1 MKLCSCPGALYGLA
15 LLAFLCHCATAVER
29 RYYIAAVNINWD
41 YTSAGQQRT
50 GSSYKK
56 VVYREYNEGF
66 TQPKKHPLSSGL
78 LGPTLRGQEGDTI
91 VVTFR
96 NMADHPCSIHPHG
109 IAYGKQSEGSLYFD
123 NTSLLEKEDDVIL
136 PGQEHTYHWE
146 VTSEVTPMAADPPC
160 ITYTYLSHY
169 DIVKDYNTGLIGT
182 MLICKKGTLDSS
194 GKQIS
199 FHQEAVLLFGVFDEN
214 KSWYS
219 TGDPPQAQN
228 VKYTI
233 NGYTNGSI
241 PDLDICAHSKV
252 SWHLLGMSSEPEL
265 FSVHFNGQ
273 VLLHDGHKTSTVGI
287 ISGTATS
294 ASMTGLHPG
303 RWLFSSHISRHLEA
317 GLHGYLNIKT
327 CDEYTAPKRR
337 LTIQQ
342 KQESQEWTYYI
353 AAEEII
359 WDYAPNMPEN
369 MDGDFR
375 IKYLK
380 QGPQRIGKKY
390 KKAVF
395 TLYKDSTFKERAED
409 KQRKKELGILGPV
422 IRAQIRD
429 VIKIVFK
436 NKASRPYS
444 IYPHGLTIDKAA
456 EGASYPEGGNQTHG
470 IQPGET
476 YTYTWS
482 VSEEDVPMDSDPR
495 CLTRMY
501 HSAVDIPR
509 DIASGLVGPLLICK
523 SQSLNKKN
531 VQLKADKEQHAMF
544 TVFDENKSWY
554 QDENINTYCSDP
566 KRVKRDDP
574 EFYKSNVMHTINGYV
589 YESGQELGF
598 CNGEIVTWHVSNVGE
613 QDYIQTATFYGHT
626 FELKKREEDM
636 LSLFP
641 MTGETISMNMVN
653 IGVWLLASLNSHDS
667 TKGMRVKFKDLECF
681 RDYVMEYSNYET
693 EYTVWKPAPIT
704 EIKKEEPK
712 SVNPSMVDEDTD
724 NYADILGLRTFKN
737 LEDEVEQI
745 DLSVLYFDD
754 GLLPTVE
761 SKSSVNLS
769 DKVERIELLPLNLD
783 DALLPTVESKSSV
796 NLADKVERI
805 ELLPLDLDDA
815 LLPTVESKSSVNLA
829 DKVERTELLPLDLD
843 DGLLPTVESKSSVN
857 LSDKVERIE
866 LLPLDLDD
874 ALLLTVESKSSVN
887 LSDKVERIELLPL
900 DLDDAL
906 LPTVESKSSVNLS
919 DKVERIELL
928 PLDLDDALLP
938 TVESKS
944 SVNLADKVERIEL
957 LPLDLDDA
965 LLPTVESKSSVNLSD
980 KVERIELLPLD
991 LDDALLQTVESKS
1004 SVNLSDKVER
1014 IELLP
1019 LDLDDALLPTVE
1031 SKSSVNLADKVERI
1045 ELLPLDLD
1053 DALLPTVESKSSV
1066 NLADKVELIELL
1078 PLDLDDALL
1087 PTVESKSSVNLADK
1101 VERIELLP
1109 LDLDDALLPTVE
1121 SKSSVNLS
1129 DKVERI
1135 ELLPLDLDD
1144 ALLPT
1149 VESKSSVNLSDKV
1162 ERIDLLALTD
1172 SVISHFPVVERK
1184 VRNLPTK
1191 PVNETKSVSTNVT
1204 LDIQI
1209 NANISEDSSSSL
1221 ETESVSGNTTRAPII
1236 ETNISHTM
1244 NETHRFPTNTIITSS
1259 DAPVDESNIT
1269 MADDNAWLNSPESK
1283 PLLSNQTSV
1292 NKTVIKEELNV
1303 KNSSDKVDG
1312 DRDSS
1317 GHVFVYNVPSPDSLS
1332 NISETQV
1339 EEDFVLLDSGHPLEI
1354 STDFMTLVDTVQDI
1368 VEITENTTGIQE
1380 LNSTKGNY
1388 TSEMLSQINS
1398 ETESNLSLNLS
1409 LRNST
1414 AQSNESESSN
1424 ATLLDFSLHPESEI
1438 TENRTSSTNDKMKSH
1453 SQISRNASQL
1463 FPSDSKE
1470 NTSFSLGPFNVS
1482 SMKDG
1487 SESKSEEE
1495 VVIYLK
1501 NNHSEAIL
1509 TSHIDPKNE
1518 HWGYEGKHELVH
1530 MEIPDHMNKYIK
1542 DKSAANSNKP
1552 KSEKEEKKKKVV
1564 HQRVKPRKGHGMKT
1578 KKRKEYKP
1586 QPRSGFSP
1594 RGFGPSVL
1602 TPRGTKP
1609 VSSEEDLMGKAIVI
1623 GVPRRDFDDYELYV
1637 PKQGQETDFDGV
1649 LDLPEEYEYVEYKDP
1664 YSKSADFQNPVL
1676 DTTSQHFLK
1685 MAGDKNTRTYFISV
1699 EEEEWDYAGY
1709 GQRRL
1714 DKTSQNERPTAFKK
1728 VVFRKYLDSTFSIRD
1743 IRGEM
1748 DEHLGILGPVIK
1760 AEVDQ
1765 TVLVFFRNRA
1775 SRPYSLHANGVK
1787 YLKQMEGLSYD
1798 DQSPYWYKQ
1807 DDAVQPNS
1815 TFTYMWTINSKSGP
1829 QNNESDCRTWT
1840 YYSAVNPEKDI
1851 NSGLIGPILVCRKGT
1866 LATKPVDRREF
1877 VLLFMTFDE
1886 NKSWYYEEN
1895 KERIERKNRR
1905 AIMDPK
1911 FQENLKFDAING
1923 IIYSLKGLR
1932 MYTNQLAKWHL
1943 INMGSPKDL
1952 HSVHFHGQT
1961 FINKELKDHRQGVY
1975 PLLPGGFAT
1984 LEMLPS
1990 KPGLWQLESE
2000 VGLSQQR
2007 GMQTLF
2013 LVLDNVCDHPLG
2025 LISGTVKD
2033 EHITASDSR
2042 GQWYPHLARL
2052 HNTGK
2057 YNAWS
2062 TTKTGQHIQVDF
2074 QRPVVIS
2081 KVATQG
2087 ARQYLKHNFVMN
2099 YTISYST
2106 DKKKWI
2112 FYKGDSD
2119 TVRKTF
2125 EGNSEAY
2132 DTKENTFFPPLIGR
2146 YVRLHPSHSYNYPT
2160 VRLEYFGCELDGCS
2174 VPLGMESGLIKDTQI
2189 TASSVA
2195 PSWYSGQW
2203 NPWYARLNMQGTI
2216 NAWQAKNND
2225 IQQWIQVELKDIKK
2239 ITGIITQGAKS
2250 LRKEMFVKAYTLEY
2264 SEDGKRWTKYTD
2276 DEDYEQKFFQGNTD
2290 NNGQV
2295 KNYIYPPIFSR
2306 FIRIIPKLWQKS
2318 ITMRIELLGCDFE

>member
-1 MKLCSCPGALYGLA
+1 MKLCSWPAAPYGLA
-15 LLAFLCHCATAVER
+15 ILAFLCNCATAVER

-41 YTSAGQQRT
+41 YTSAGQQRYEKDHYLLE
-50 GSSYKK
+50 YKLIQ
-56 VVYREYNEGF
+56 F
-66 TQPKKHPLSSGL
+66 DCLPFAWL

-91 VVTFR
+91 IVTFK

-123 NTSLLEKEDDVIL
+123 NTSLYEKEDDIIL
-136 PGQEHTYHWE
+136 PGQEHTYQWE

-160 ITYTYLSHY
+160 ITYTYLSHF

-182 MLICKKGTLDSS
+182 MLICKKGTLDGS
-194 GKQIS
+194 GNQIH

-219 TGDPPQAQN
+219 TGAPPCRP
-228 VKYTI
+228 
-233 NGYTNGSI
+233 
-241 PDLDICAHSKV
+241 PDLDICVHSKV

-273 VLLHDGHKTSTVGI
+273 VLLHDGHKTSSVGI

-294 ASMTGLHPG
+294 ASMNGIHPG
-303 RWLFSSHISRHLEA
+303 RWLISSHISRHLEA

-327 CDEYTAPKRR
+327 CDEYTEPKRR

-353 AAEEII
+353 AAEEMI

-375 IKYLK
+375 SKYLK

-395 TLYKDSTFKERAED
+395 TQYKDGTFKERAED

-456 EGASYPEGGNQTHG
+456 EGASYPAEGNQTHG
-470 IQPGET
+470 IQPGEI

-482 VSEEDVPMDSDPR
+482 VSEEDTPTDSDPR

-501 HSAVDIPR
+501 HSAVDTPR

-554 QDENINTYCSDP
+554 HDENINTYCSDP

-626 FELKKREEDM
+626 FELKNREEDM

-641 MTGETISMNMVN
+641 MTGETITMNMLN
-653 IGVWLLASLNSHDS
+653 IGIWLLASLNSHDS

-681 RDYVMEYSNYET
+681 RDYVMEYDYEP
-693 EYTVWKPAPIT
+693 EKFTVWKPVSISD
-704 EIKKEEPK
+704 IKKEEPK
-712 SVNPSMVDEDTD
+712 
-724 NYADILGLRTFKN
+724 
-737 LEDEVEQI
+737 
-745 DLSVLYFDD
+745 
-754 GLLPTVE
+754 
-761 SKSSVNLS
+761 
-769 DKVERIELLPLNLD
+769 
-783 DALLPTVESKSSV
+783 
-796 NLADKVERI
+796 
-805 ELLPLDLDDA
+805 
-815 LLPTVESKSSVNLA
+815 
-829 DKVERTELLPLDLD
+829 
-843 DGLLPTVESKSSVN
+843 
-857 LSDKVERIE
+857 
-866 LLPLDLDD
+866 
-874 ALLLTVESKSSVN
+874 
-887 LSDKVERIELLPL
+887 
-900 DLDDAL
+900 
-906 LPTVESKSSVNLS
+906 
-919 DKVERIELL
+919 
-928 PLDLDDALLP
+928 
-938 TVESKS
+938 
-944 SVNLADKVERIEL
+944 
-957 LPLDLDDA
+957 
-965 LLPTVESKSSVNLSD
+965 
-980 KVERIELLPLD
+980 
-991 LDDALLQTVESKS
+991 
-1004 SVNLSDKVER
+1004 
-1014 IELLP
+1014 
-1019 LDLDDALLPTVE
+1019 
-1031 SKSSVNLADKVERI
+1031 
-1045 ELLPLDLD
+1045 
-1053 DALLPTVESKSSV
+1053 
-1066 NLADKVELIELL
+1066 
-1078 PLDLDDALL
+1078 
-1087 PTVESKSSVNLADK
+1087 
-1101 VERIELLP
+1101 
-1109 LDLDDALLPTVE
+1109 
-1121 SKSSVNLS
+1121 
-1129 DKVERI
+1129 
-1135 ELLPLDLDD
+1135 
-1144 ALLPT
+1144 
-1149 VESKSSVNLSDKV
+1149 
-1162 ERIDLLALTD
+1162 
-1172 SVISHFPVVERK
+1172 
-1184 VRNLPTK
+1184 
-1191 PVNETKSVSTNVT
+1191 
-1204 LDIQI
+1204 QI
-1209 NANISEDSSSSL
+1209 N
-1221 ETESVSGNTTRAPII
+1221 PI
-1236 ETNISHTM
+1236 M
-1244 NETHRFPTNTIITSS
+1244 
-1259 DAPVDESNIT
+1259 
-1269 MADDNAWLNSPESK
+1269 
-1283 PLLSNQTSV
+1283 
-1292 NKTVIKEELNV
+1292 
-1303 KNSSDKVDG
+1303 
-1312 DRDSS
+1312 
-1317 GHVFVYNVPSPDSLS
+1317 
-1332 NISETQV
+1332 
-1339 EEDFVLLDSGHPLEI
+1339 
-1354 STDFMTLVDTVQDI
+1354 
-1368 VEITENTTGIQE
+1368 
-1380 LNSTKGNY
+1380 
-1388 TSEMLSQINS
+1388 
-1398 ETESNLSLNLS
+1398 
-1409 LRNST
+1409 
-1414 AQSNESESSN
+1414 
-1424 ATLLDFSLHPESEI
+1424 
-1438 TENRTSSTNDKMKSH
+1438 
-1453 SQISRNASQL
+1453 
-1463 FPSDSKE
+1463 
-1470 NTSFSLGPFNVS
+1470 
-1482 SMKDG
+1482 
-1487 SESKSEEE
+1487 
-1495 VVIYLK
+1495 
-1501 NNHSEAIL
+1501 
-1509 TSHIDPKNE
+1509 
-1518 HWGYEGKHELVH
+1518 
-1530 MEIPDHMNKYIK
+1530 
-1542 DKSAANSNKP
+1542 
-1552 KSEKEEKKKKVV
+1552 
-1564 HQRVKPRKGHGMKT
+1564 
-1578 KKRKEYKP
+1578 P
-1586 QPRSGFSP
+1586 QPRSDVSPKGFSP
-1594 RGFGPSVL
+1594 RGFGPSWL
-1602 TPRGTKP
+1602 TPRGSRP
-1609 VSSEEDLMGKAIVI
+1609 ISSEDDLMGKSIVI
-1623 GVPRRDFDDYELYV
+1623 GVPRH
-1637 PKQGQETDFDGV
+1637 FDGIV
-1649 LDLPEEYEYVEYKDP
+1649 DHPEEYEYVEYKDP
-1664 YSKSADFQNPVL
+1664 YSKTADVQSPAL
-1676 DTTSQHFLK
+1676 DVTSQHFLK
-1685 MAGDKNTRTYFISV
+1685 IAGDKNTRTFFISV

-1709 GQRRL
+1709 GQR
-1714 DKTSQNERPTAFKK
+1714 PTAFKK
-1728 VVFRKYLDSTFSIRD
+1728 AVFRKYLDSTFSIRD

-1765 TVLVFFRNRA
+1765 TVMVFFRNLA
-1775 SRPYSLHANGVK
+1775 SRKYSLHANGVK

-1815 TFTYMWTINSKSGP
+1815 TFIYMWTINSKSGP

-1840 YYSAVNPEKDI
+1840 YYSAVNPERDI
-1851 NSGLIGPILVCRKGT
+1851 NSGLIGPLLVCRKGT
-1866 LATKPVDRREF
+1866 LDKKPLDRREF

-1895 KERIERKNRR
+1895 RERIERKNKR
-1905 AIMDPK
+1905 AVMDPNFK
-1911 FQENLKFDAING
+1911 NNLKFDAING

-2025 LISGTVKD
+2025 LISGTVND
-2033 EHITASDSR
+2033 EHISASDSR

-2087 ARQYLKHNFVMN
+2087 AKQLLKHHFVLN

-2106 DKKKWI
+2106 DKKKWT

-2119 TVRKTF
+2119 TTF

-2132 DTKENTFFPPLIGR
+2132 DTKENIFFPPLIGR
-2146 YVRLHPSHSYNYPT
+2146 YVRLYPLHFYSYPT
-2160 VRLEYFGCELDGCS
+2160 VRLEYYGCELDGCS
-2174 VPLGMESGLIKDTQI
+2174 VPLGIESGLIKDAQI

-2195 PSWYSGQW
+2195 SSWYSGQW
-2203 NPWYARLNMQGTI
+2203 HPWYARLNKYGTA

-2225 IQQWIQVELKDIKK
+2225 IQPWIQVELKDIKK

-2250 LRKEMFVKAYTLEY
+2250 LGNEMFVTAYSLEY

-2276 DEDYEQKFFQGNTD
+2276 DEDYEQKTFQGNTD

-2295 KNYIYPPIFSR
+2295 KNYIYPPIFSK
-2306 FIRIIPKLWQKS
+2306 FIRIIPKQWQKS

>member
-1 MKLCSCPGALYGLA
+1 MKLCSRPAAPYGLA
-15 LLAFLCHCATAVER
+15 ILAFLCNCATAVER

-50 GSSYKK
+50 GPSYKK
-56 VVYREYNEGF
+56 LVYREYNEGF
-66 TQPKKHPLSSGL
+66 TQAKTHPLSSGL

-91 VVTFR
+91 IVTFK
-96 NMADHPCSIHPHG
+96 NMADNPCSIHPHG

-123 NTSLLEKEDDVIL
+123 NTSLYEKEDDVIL

-160 ITYTYLSHY
+160 ITYTYLSHF

-182 MLICKKGTLDSS
+182 MLICKKGTLDGS
-194 GKQIS
+194 GNQIN

-219 TGDPPQAQN
+219 TGGPEQAHN

-233 NGYTNGSI
+233 NGYTNGSV
-241 PDLDICAHSKV
+241 PDLDICVHSKV

-273 VLLHDGHKTSTVGI
+273 VLLHDGHKTSSVGI

-294 ASMTGLHPG
+294 ASMNGIHPG
-303 RWLFSSHISRHLEA
+303 RWLISSHISRHLEA

-327 CDEYTAPKRR
+327 CDEYTEPKRR

-353 AAEEII
+353 AAEEMI
-359 WDYAPNMPEN
+359 WDYDMPLRE
-369 MDGDFR
+369 DFR
-375 IKYLK
+375 SKYLK

-395 TLYKDSTFKERAED
+395 TQYKDGAFKERAED

-456 EGASYPEGGNQTHG
+456 EGASYPAEGNQTHG
-470 IQPGET
+470 IQPGEI

-482 VSEEDVPMDSDPR
+482 VSEEDTPTDSDPR

-501 HSAVDIPR
+501 HSAVDTPR

-554 QDENINTYCSDP
+554 HDENINTYCSDP

-626 FELKKREEDM
+626 FELKNREQDL

-641 MTGETISMNMVN
+641 MTGETITMNMLN
-653 IGVWLLASLNSHDS
+653 IGIWLLASLNSHDS

-681 RDYVMEYSNYET
+681 RDYVMEYDYEP
-693 EYTVWKPAPIT
+693 EKFTVWKPVSISD
-704 EIKKEEPK
+704 IKKEEPK
-712 SVNPSMVDEDTD
+712 QINPIMVDEDTEI
-724 NYADILGLRTFKN
+724 YAEEFGLRTFKN
-737 LEDEVEQI
+737 FKDDVELI
-745 DLSVLYFDD
+745 DFSILDIDD
-754 GLLPTVE
+754 GLLPT
-761 SKSSVNLS
+761 
-769 DKVERIELLPLNLD
+769 I
-783 DALLPTVESKSSV
+783 
-796 NLADKVERI
+796 
-805 ELLPLDLDDA
+805 
-815 LLPTVESKSSVNLA
+815 
-829 DKVERTELLPLDLD
+829 
-843 DGLLPTVESKSSVN
+843 
-857 LSDKVERIE
+857 
-866 LLPLDLDD
+866 
-874 ALLLTVESKSSVN
+874 
-887 LSDKVERIELLPL
+887 
-900 DLDDAL
+900 
-906 LPTVESKSSVNLS
+906 
-919 DKVERIELL
+919 
-928 PLDLDDALLP
+928 
-938 TVESKS
+938 
-944 SVNLADKVERIEL
+944 
-957 LPLDLDDA
+957 
-965 LLPTVESKSSVNLSD
+965 
-980 KVERIELLPLD
+980 
-991 LDDALLQTVESKS
+991 
-1004 SVNLSDKVER
+1004 
-1014 IELLP
+1014 
-1019 LDLDDALLPTVE
+1019 
-1031 SKSSVNLADKVERI
+1031 
-1045 ELLPLDLD
+1045 
-1053 DALLPTVESKSSV
+1053 
-1066 NLADKVELIELL
+1066 
-1078 PLDLDDALL
+1078 
-1087 PTVESKSSVNLADK
+1087 
-1101 VERIELLP
+1101 
-1109 LDLDDALLPTVE
+1109 
-1121 SKSSVNLS
+1121 
-1129 DKVERI
+1129 
-1135 ELLPLDLDD
+1135 
-1144 ALLPT
+1144 
-1149 VESKSSVNLSDKV
+1149 
-1162 ERIDLLALTD
+1162 
-1172 SVISHFPVVERK
+1172 
-1184 VRNLPTK
+1184 
-1191 PVNETKSVSTNVT
+1191 ETKSPASSDE
-1204 LDIQI
+1204 LDK
-1209 NANISEDSSSSL
+1209 SH
-1221 ETESVSGNTTRAPII
+1221 NTTFGSFNQIHGLSA
-1236 ETNISHTM
+1236 
-1244 NETHRFPTNTIITSS
+1244 
-1259 DAPVDESNIT
+1259 DE
-1269 MADDNAWLNSPESK
+1269 AGL
-1283 PLLSNQTSV
+1283 
-1292 NKTVIKEELNV
+1292 
-1303 KNSSDKVDG
+1303 DK
-1312 DRDSS
+1312 R
-1317 GHVFVYNVPSPDSLS
+1317 
-1332 NISETQV
+1332 Q
-1339 EEDFVLLDSGHPLEI
+1339 
-1354 STDFMTLVDTVQDI
+1354 
-1368 VEITENTTGIQE
+1368 
-1380 LNSTKGNY
+1380 
-1388 TSEMLSQINS
+1388 
-1398 ETESNLSLNLS
+1398 
-1409 LRNST
+1409 
-1414 AQSNESESSN
+1414 SSN
-1424 ATLLDFSLHPESEI
+1424 KVLN
-1438 TENRTSSTNDKMKSH
+1438 EN
-1453 SQISRNASQL
+1453 
-1463 FPSDSKE
+1463 
-1470 NTSFSLGPFNVS
+1470 
-1482 SMKDG
+1482 
-1487 SESKSEEE
+1487 
-1495 VVIYLK
+1495 
-1501 NNHSEAIL
+1501 
-1509 TSHIDPKNE
+1509 
-1518 HWGYEGKHELVH
+1518 
-1530 MEIPDHMNKYIK
+1530 
-1542 DKSAANSNKP
+1542 
-1552 KSEKEEKKKKVV
+1552 
-1564 HQRVKPRKGHGMKT
+1564 
-1578 KKRKEYKP
+1578 
-1586 QPRSGFSP
+1586 
-1594 RGFGPSVL
+1594 
-1602 TPRGTKP
+1602 
-1609 VSSEEDLMGKAIVI
+1609 
-1623 GVPRRDFDDYELYV
+1623 
-1637 PKQGQETDFDGV
+1637 
-1649 LDLPEEYEYVEYKDP
+1649 
-1664 YSKSADFQNPVL
+1664 
-1676 DTTSQHFLK
+1676 
-1685 MAGDKNTRTYFISV
+1685 KNTRTFFISV

-1709 GQRRL
+1709 GQRP
-1714 DKTSQNERPTAFKK
+1714 TSFKK
-1728 VVFRKYLDSTFSIRD
+1728 AVFRKYLDSTFSIRD

-1765 TVLVFFRNRA
+1765 TVMVFFRNLA
-1775 SRPYSLHANGVK
+1775 SRKYSLHANGVK

-1807 DDAVQPNS
+1807 DDAVQLNS
-1815 TFTYMWTINSKSGP
+1815 TFIYMWTINSKSGP

-1840 YYSAVNPEKDI
+1840 YYSAVNPERDI
-1851 NSGLIGPILVCRKGT
+1851 NSGLIGPLLVCRKGT
-1866 LATKPVDRREF
+1866 LDKKPLDRREF

-1895 KERIERKNRR
+1895 RERIERKNKR
-1905 AIMDPK
+1905 AVMDPNFK
-1911 FQENLKFDAING
+1911 NYLKFDAING

-2033 EHITASDSR
+2033 EHISASDSR

-2087 ARQYLKHNFVMN
+2087 AKQLLKHNFVLN

-2106 DKKKWI
+2106 DKKKWT

-2119 TVRKTF
+2119 TTF

-2132 DTKENTFFPPLIGR
+2132 DTKENIFFPPLIGR
-2146 YVRLHPSHSYNYPT
+2146 YVRLYPLHFYSYPT
-2160 VRLEYFGCELDGCS
+2160 VRLEYYGCELDGCS
-2174 VPLGMESGLIKDTQI
+2174 VPLGIESGLIKDAQI

-2195 PSWYSGQW
+2195 SSWYSGQW
-2203 NPWYARLNMQGTI
+2203 HPWYARLNKYGTT

-2225 IQQWIQVELKDIKK
+2225 MQPWIQVELKDIKK

-2250 LRKEMFVKAYTLEY
+2250 LGNEMFVTAYSLEY

-2276 DEDYEQKFFQGNTD
+2276 DEDYEQKTFQGNTD

-2295 KNYIYPPIFSR
+2295 KNYIYPPIFSK
-2306 FIRIIPKLWQKS
+2306 FIRIIPKQWQKS

>member
-1 MKLCSCPGALYGLA
+1 MKLCSWPGAAYGLA
-15 LLAFLCHCATAVER
+15 LLAFLCNCARAVER
-29 RYYIAAVNINWD
+29 HYFIAAVNINWD

-50 GSSYKK
+50 GPSYKK

-66 TQPKKHPLSSGL
+66 TQAKTHPWSSGL

-91 VVTFR
+91 IVTFR
-96 NMADHPCSIHPHG
+96 NMADLPCSIHPHG

-123 NTSLLEKEDDVIL
+123 NTSLYEKEDDVIL
-136 PGQEHTYHWE
+136 PGQEHTYQWE
-146 VTSEVTPMAADPPC
+146 VTPEVTPTAADPPC
-160 ITYTYLSHY
+160 ITYTYLSHF
-169 DIVKDYNTGLIGT
+169 DIVKDYNTGLIGP
-182 MLICKKGTLDSS
+182 MLICKKGTLDES
-194 GKQIS
+194 GKQIN

-219 TGDPPQAQN
+219 TGGPEQAHN

-233 NGYTNGSI
+233 NGYTNGSV

-265 FSVHFNGQ
+265 YSVHFNGQ
-273 VLLHDGHKTSTVGI
+273 VLLHDGHKTSSVGI
-287 ISGTATS
+287 ISGTGTS
-294 ASMTGLHPG
+294 ASMTGIHTG
-303 RWLFSSHISRHLEA
+303 RWLISSHISRHLEA

-327 CDEYTAPKRR
+327 CDEHVSPKRR

-375 IKYLK
+375 SKYLK

-395 TLYKDSTFKERAED
+395 TQYKDGTFKERAED

-456 EGASYPEGGNQTHG
+456 EGASYPAGGNQTHG
-470 IQPGET
+470 IQPGEI

-482 VSEEDVPMDSDPR
+482 VSEEDTPTDSDPR
-495 CLTRMY
+495 CLSRMY
-501 HSAVDIPR
+501 HSAVDTPR

-554 QDENINTYCSDP
+554 HDENINTYCSDP
-566 KRVKRDDP
+566 KRVKREDP

-598 CNGEIVTWHVSNVGE
+598 CNGEIVTWHVSSVGE

-626 FELKKREEDM
+626 FELKNREEDM

-641 MTGETISMNMVN
+641 MTGETITMNMLN
-653 IGVWLLASLNSHDS
+653 IGIWLLASLNSHDS

-681 RDYVMEYSNYET
+681 RDYVMEYDYEP
-693 EYTVWKPAPIT
+693 EIFTVWKPPSISA
-704 EIKKEEPK
+704 IKKEEPEQIK
-712 SVNPSMVDEDTD
+712 PIVIDEDTE
-724 NYADILGLRTFKN
+724 NYAEEFGLRTFKN
-737 LEDEVEQI
+737 LKDDVELI
-745 DLSVLYFDD
+745 DLSILDFDD
-754 GLLPTVE
+754 LLPTNE
-761 SKSSVNLS
+761 TKSPASNDELDKAHNTTFRSINQINGLS
-769 DKVERIELLPLNLD
+769 AEG
-783 DALLPTVESKSSV
+783 A
-796 NLADKVERI
+796 
-805 ELLPLDLDDA
+805 DLDKRQSSNKNESTEDI
-815 LLPTVESKSSVNLA
+815 LLNMTNILDSKQEAMSNN
-829 DKVERTELLPLDLD
+829 D
-843 DGLLPTVESKSSVN
+843 
-857 LSDKVERIE
+857 
-866 LLPLDLDD
+866 
-874 ALLLTVESKSSVN
+874 
-887 LSDKVERIELLPL
+887 
-900 DLDDAL
+900 
-906 LPTVESKSSVNLS
+906 
-919 DKVERIELL
+919 
-928 PLDLDDALLP
+928 
-938 TVESKS
+938 
-944 SVNLADKVERIEL
+944 
-957 LPLDLDDA
+957 
-965 LLPTVESKSSVNLSD
+965 
-980 KVERIELLPLD
+980 
-991 LDDALLQTVESKS
+991 
-1004 SVNLSDKVER
+1004 
-1014 IELLP
+1014 
-1019 LDLDDALLPTVE
+1019 
-1031 SKSSVNLADKVERI
+1031 
-1045 ELLPLDLD
+1045 
-1053 DALLPTVESKSSV
+1053 
-1066 NLADKVELIELL
+1066 
-1078 PLDLDDALL
+1078 
-1087 PTVESKSSVNLADK
+1087 
-1101 VERIELLP
+1101 
-1109 LDLDDALLPTVE
+1109 
-1121 SKSSVNLS
+1121 
-1129 DKVERI
+1129 
-1135 ELLPLDLDD
+1135 
-1144 ALLPT
+1144 
-1149 VESKSSVNLSDKV
+1149 
-1162 ERIDLLALTD
+1162 TD
-1172 SVISHFPVVERK
+1172 SVISNFTVERI
-1184 VRNLPTK
+1184 VHSVPTK
-1191 PVNETKSVSTNVT
+1191 PVNEMESGSTNVT
-1204 LDIQI
+1204 LDIEI
-1209 NANISEDSSSSL
+1209 ITNMVENVSSSL
-1221 ETESVSGNTTRAPII
+1221 EAEGISAYSTHAENVSSSLEAETISAYTTQVENVSSSLEEGSISAYTTQVENVSSSLEEGSISAYITHVENVSSSLEEGSISAYTTHVENVSSSLEEGSISAYTTLVENVSPSLEADSISVNATHSPII
-1236 ETNISHTM
+1236 ESNITHTM
-1244 NETHRFPTNTIITSS
+1244 NETHIFPTNTSINSS
-1259 DAPVDESNIT
+1259 DAPVGERNI
-1269 MADDNAWLNSPESK
+1269 MIEDDNPFLNSSEPNF
-1283 PLLSNQTSV
+1283 LLSNQTFV
-1292 NKTVIKEELNV
+1292 NKTVTQEEANT
-1303 KNSSDKVDG
+1303 KNNTDLVDG

-1317 GHVFVYNVPSPDSLS
+1317 GHVFIYHVPSPDSLS
-1332 NISETQV
+1332 NSSDTQTD
-1339 EEDFVLLDSGHPLEI
+1339 EDFVLLDRGHPLDV
-1354 STDFMTLVDTVQDI
+1354 STDINTLVGYNVSPMDTP
-1368 VEITENTTGIQE
+1368 EETGELTENTTSIQE
-1380 LNSTKGNY
+1380 LNSTKMNY
-1388 TSEMLSQINS
+1388 TSEIFSQINS
-1398 ETESNLSLNLS
+1398 ETEAIFNLSLSLS
-1409 LRNST
+1409 TL
-1414 AQSNESESSN
+1414 QSNKSESSN
-1424 ATLLDFSLHPESEI
+1424 AALSDFSLNFESEI
-1438 TENRTSSTNDKMKSH
+1438 IENRTSPTNVTMKSH
-1453 SQISRNASQL
+1453 GDILRNASEL
-1463 FPSDSKE
+1463 FSSESTE
-1470 NTSFSLGPFNVS
+1470 NMSSLGSFNVT
-1482 SMKDG
+1482 SMKNS
-1487 SESKSEEE
+1487 SESEEE
-1495 VVIYLK
+1495 IVIYLK
-1501 NNHSEAIL
+1501 NNHSEAIF
-1509 TSHIDPKNE
+1509 TSHLDSKEE

-1530 MEIPDHMNKYIK
+1530 KEMPDHINKYIS

-1552 KSEKEEKKKKVV
+1552 QTEKKKKVV
-1564 HQRVKPRKGHGMKT
+1564 HQRIKPRKGYGMKT

-1586 QPRSGFSP
+1586 QPRSDVSPKGFHP
-1594 RGFGPSVL
+1594 RGFGPSGL
-1602 TPRGTKP
+1602 TPRGSRP
-1609 VSSEEDLMGKAIVI
+1609 ISSEDELLEKSIVI
-1623 GVPRRDFDDYELYV
+1623 GVPRRDFNDYELYV
-1637 PKQGQETDFDGV
+1637 PKHEQSEDFDAV
-1649 LDLPEEYEYVEYKDP
+1649 INHPEEYEYVEYKDP
-1664 YSKSADFQNPVL
+1664 YSRTTDVQNPVL
-1676 DTTSQHFLK
+1676 DATSQHFLK
-1685 MAGDKNTRTYFISV
+1685 IAGDKDTRTFFISV

-1714 DKTSQNERPTAFKK
+1714 DKSSQNERPTSFKK
-1728 VVFRKYLDSTFSIRD
+1728 AVFRKYLDSAFSIRD

-1765 TVLVFFRNRA
+1765 TVMVFFRNLA

-1787 YLKQMEGLSYD
+1787 YLKQMEGLSYE

-1815 TFTYMWTINSKSGP
+1815 TFIYMWTINSKSGP

-1840 YYSAVNPEKDI
+1840 YYSAVNPERDI
-1851 NSGLIGPILVCRKGT
+1851 NSGLIGPLLACRKGT
-1866 LATKPVDRREF
+1866 LDKKPLDRREF
-1877 VLLFMTFDE
+1877 VLLFMIFDE
-1886 NKSWYYEEN
+1886 NKSWYYNEN
-1895 KERIERKNRR
+1895 RERIEKKNKRTV
-1905 AIMDPK
+1905 MDPNFK
-1911 FQENLKFDAING
+1911 NNLKFDSING

-1961 FINKELKDHRQGVY
+1961 FINKELKDHRQGIY

-2033 EHITASDSR
+2033 QHISASDSR

-2081 KVATQG
+2081 KIATQG
-2087 ARQYLKHNFVMN
+2087 AKQFLKHNFVLN

-2106 DKKKWI
+2106 DKKKWT

-2132 DTKENTFFPPLIGR
+2132 DMKENIFFPPLIGR
-2146 YVRLHPSHSYNYPT
+2146 YVRLYPLHSYNYPT
-2160 VRLEYFGCELDGCS
+2160 VRLEYYGCELDGCS
-2174 VPLGMESGLIKDTQI
+2174 VPLGMESGLIKDAQI

-2195 PSWYSGQW
+2195 SSWYSGQW
-2203 NPWYARLNMQGTI
+2203 HPWYARLNKYGTV

-2225 IQQWIQVELKDIKK
+2225 LQPWIQVELKDIKK

-2250 LRKEMFVKAYTLEY
+2250 LGNEMFVTSYSLEY
-2264 SEDGKRWTKYTD
+2264 SEDGTRWTKYTD
-2276 DEDYEQKFFQGNTD
+2276 DDDYEQKTFQGNAD

-2295 KNYIYPPIFSR
+2295 KNYIYPPIFSK
-2306 FIRIIPKLWQKS
+2306 FIRIIPKQWQKS

>member
-1 MKLCSCPGALYGLA
+1 MKLHSRPGALYGLA

-50 GSSYKK
+50 GPSYKK

-66 TQPKKHPLSSGL
+66 TQPKTHPLSSGL

-91 VVTFR
+91 IVTFK

-136 PGQEHTYHWE
+136 PGKEHTYHWE

-194 GKQIS
+194 GNQIHL
-199 FHQEAVLLFGVFDEN
+199 HQEPVLLFGVFDEN

-219 TGDPPQAQN
+219 TGDPPLAQN

-233 NGYTNGSI
+233 NGYTNGSV

-294 ASMTGLHPG
+294 ASMTGIHPG

-317 GLHGYLNIKT
+317 GLHGYLNIRT

-337 LTIQQ
+337 LTIQE

-353 AAEEII
+353 AAEEVI
-359 WDYAPNMPEN
+359 WDYAPNMAEN
-369 MDGDFR
+369 MDVDFR
-375 IKYLK
+375 KKYLK
-380 QGPQRIGKKY
+380 QGPQRIGKSY

-395 TLYKDSTFKERAED
+395 TQYKDNTFKERAED

-456 EGASYPEGGNQTHG
+456 EGANYPEGGNQTHG

-482 VSEEDVPMDSDPR
+482 VSEKDVPMDSDPR

-554 QDENINTYCSDP
+554 HDENINTYCSDP

-598 CNGEIVTWHVSNVGE
+598 CDGEIVTWHVSNVGE

-626 FELKKREEDM
+626 FELKNREEDM

-653 IGVWLLASLNSHDS
+653 IGIWLLASLNSHDS
-667 TKGMRVKFKDLECF
+667 TKGMRMKFKDLECF
-681 RDYVMEYSNYET
+681 RDYVMEYNYES
-693 EYTVWKPAPIT
+693 EYTVWKPVSIT
-704 EIKKEEPK
+704 EIKKEPPK
-712 SVNPSMVDEDTD
+712 LVNPSVVDEDTD

-737 LEDEVEQI
+737 VVDEVEQI
-745 DLSVLYFDD
+745 DLSVLDHDDGLSPTVEAKSLVNLTDEVEQIDLSVLDHDDGLSPTVEAKSLVNLTDEVEQIDLSVLDHDD

-761 SKSSVNLS
+761 AKSPAPSNKFDKSHNVTLGTFSQTKTHGLS
-769 DKVERIELLPLNLD
+769 AEVAGLDKIQSSYKVLN
-783 DALLPTVESKSSV
+783 ES
-796 NLADKVERI
+796 
-805 ELLPLDLDDA
+805 
-815 LLPTVESKSSVNLA
+815 
-829 DKVERTELLPLDLD
+829 TE
-843 DGLLPTVESKSSVN
+843 E
-857 LSDKVERIE
+857 
-866 LLPLDLDD
+866 
-874 ALLLTVESKSSVN
+874 
-887 LSDKVERIELLPL
+887 
-900 DLDDAL
+900 
-906 LPTVESKSSVNLS
+906 
-919 DKVERIELL
+919 
-928 PLDLDDALLP
+928 
-938 TVESKS
+938 
-944 SVNLADKVERIEL
+944 
-957 LPLDLDDA
+957 
-965 LLPTVESKSSVNLSD
+965 
-980 KVERIELLPLD
+980 
-991 LDDALLQTVESKS
+991 
-1004 SVNLSDKVER
+1004 
-1014 IELLP
+1014 
-1019 LDLDDALLPTVE
+1019 
-1031 SKSSVNLADKVERI
+1031 
-1045 ELLPLDLD
+1045 
-1053 DALLPTVESKSSV
+1053 
-1066 NLADKVELIELL
+1066 
-1078 PLDLDDALL
+1078 
-1087 PTVESKSSVNLADK
+1087 
-1101 VERIELLP
+1101 
-1109 LDLDDALLPTVE
+1109 
-1121 SKSSVNLS
+1121 
-1129 DKVERI
+1129 
-1135 ELLPLDLDD
+1135 
-1144 ALLPT
+1144 
-1149 VESKSSVNLSDKV
+1149 
-1162 ERIDLLALTD
+1162 DLLDIVSIFDSNSEDMSNNETD
-1172 SVISHFPVVERK
+1172 IISHFPVVERK
-1184 VRNLPTK
+1184 VRGLPTK
-1191 PVNETKSVSTNVT
+1191 PVNKIESVSTNVT

-1209 NANISEDSSSSL
+1209 NGNIAEDNSSSI
-1221 ETESVSGNTTRAPII
+1221 ETEHVSANTTHAPII
-1236 ETNISHTM
+1236 ETNITHTM
-1244 NETHRFPTNTIITSS
+1244 NETQSFPTNTSITSS
-1259 DAPVDESNIT
+1259 DAPDGERNIT
-1269 MADDNAWLNSPESK
+1269 MEDNKASLNSSESK
-1283 PLLSNQTSV
+1283 PLQSNQTLV
-1292 NKTVIKEELNV
+1292 NKTVIKDDV
-1303 KNSSDKVDG
+1303 KNCTDIVDG

-1317 GHVFVYNVPSPDSLS
+1317 DHVFIYNVPSPDSLS

-1354 STDFMTLVDTVQDI
+1354 PTDFTTLVEYDVSLLDTVQDI
-1368 VEITENTTGIQE
+1368 DELTENTTGIEE

-1398 ETESNLSLNLS
+1398 ETESILSLNL
-1409 LRNST
+1409 
-1414 AQSNESESSN
+1414 
-1424 ATLLDFSLHPESEI
+1424 
-1438 TENRTSSTNDKMKSH
+1438 
-1453 SQISRNASQL
+1453 
-1463 FPSDSKE
+1463 
-1470 NTSFSLGPFNVS
+1470 SLGPFNVS
-1482 SMKDG
+1482 LMKNG

-1509 TSHIDPKNE
+1509 TSHIDLKEE

-1530 MEIPDHMNKYIK
+1530 MEIPDHMNKYII

-1552 KSEKEEKKKKVV
+1552 KSEKKEKKKKVV
-1564 HQRVKPRKGHGMKT
+1564 HQRVKPRKGHSMKT

-1586 QPRSGFSP
+1586 QPRSAFSP

-1602 TPRGTKP
+1602 NPRGTKP
-1609 VSSEEDLMGKAIVI
+1609 VSSEKDLMEKAIVI

-1637 PKQGQETDFDGV
+1637 PKQGQETDFDSM
-1649 LDLPEEYEYVEYKDP
+1649 LDVPEEYEYVEYKDP
-1664 YSKSADFQNPVL
+1664 YSKSADVQSPVL

-1685 MAGDKNTRTYFISV
+1685 MAGDKDTRTYFISV

-1787 YLKQMEGLSYD
+1787 YLKQMEGLSYE

-1807 DDAVQPNS
+1807 DDAIQPNS
-1815 TFTYMWTINSKSGP
+1815 TFIYMWTINSKSGP

-1851 NSGLIGPILVCRKGT
+1851 NSGLIGPLLVCRKGT
-1866 LATKPVDRREF
+1866 LAKNPVDRREF

-1911 FQENLKFDAING
+1911 FHDNLKFDAING

-1932 MYTNQLAKWHL
+1932 MYTSQLAKWHL

-2013 LVLDNVCDHPLG
+2013 LVLDKVCDHPLG
-2025 LISGTVKD
+2025 LMSGTVLD

-2062 TTKTGQHIQVDF
+2062 TAKTGQYIQVDF

-2087 ARQYLKHNFVMN
+2087 ARQYLKHNFVLN

-2125 EGNSEAY
+2125 EGNNEAY
-2132 DTKENTFFPPLIGR
+2132 DTKHNIFFPPLIGR

-2174 VPLGMESGLIKDTQI
+2174 VPLGMENGLIKDTQI

-2195 PSWYSGQW
+2195 SSWYTGQW
-2203 NPWYARLNMQGTI
+2203 HPWYARLNMQGTT
-2216 NAWQAKNND
+2216 NAWKAKDND
-2225 IQQWIQVELKDIKK
+2225 IQPWIQVELKEIKK

-2250 LRKEMFVKAYTLEY
+2250 LGSEMFVKAYTLEY

-2276 DEDYEQKFFQGNTD
+2276 DEDYEQKTFQGNTD

-2306 FIRIIPKLWQKS
+2306 FIRIIPKRWQKS

>member
-1 MKLCSCPGALYGLA
+1 MKLCFWPGAPYGLA
-15 LLAFLCHCATAVER
+15 ILAFLCNCATAVER

-41 YTSAGQQRT
+41 YTAGQQRT
-50 GSSYKK
+50 GPSYKK

-66 TQPKKHPLSSGL
+66 TQAKTHPLSSGL

-91 VVTFR
+91 IVTFK

-123 NTSLLEKEDDVIL
+123 NTSLYEKEDDVIL
-136 PGQEHTYHWE
+136 PGKEHTYQWE
-146 VTSEVTPMAADPPC
+146 VTSEVAPMDADPPC
-160 ITYTYLSHY
+160 ITYTYFSHF

-182 MLICKKGTLDSS
+182 MLICKKGTLDGS
-194 GKQIS
+194 GNQLH

-219 TGDPPQAQN
+219 TGGPEQAHN

-273 VLLHDGHKTSTVGI
+273 ALLHDGHKTSSIGI

-294 ASMTGLHPG
+294 ASMNGIHPG
-303 RWLFSSHISRHLEA
+303 RWLISSHISRHLEA

-342 KQESQEWTYYI
+342 KQESQVWTYYI
-353 AAEEII
+353 AAEEVT
-359 WDYAPNMPEN
+359 WDYAPNMKDN

-375 IKYLK
+375 SKYLK

-395 TLYKDSTFKERAED
+395 TQYKDGTFKERAED

-456 EGASYPEGGNQTHG
+456 EGASYPAEGNQTHG
-470 IQPGET
+470 IQPGQN

-482 VSEEDVPMDSDPR
+482 VSEEDTPTDSDPR

-501 HSAVDIPR
+501 HSAVDTPR

-554 QDENINTYCSDP
+554 HDENINTYCSDP

-598 CNGEIVTWHVSNVGE
+598 CNGEIVTWHVSSVGE

-626 FELKKREEDM
+626 FELKNREEDM

-641 MTGETISMNMVN
+641 MTGETITMNMLN
-653 IGVWLLASLNSHDS
+653 IGIWLLASLNSHDS

-681 RDYVMEYSNYET
+681 RDYVMEYDYEQ
-693 EYTVWKPAPIT
+693 EKFTVWKPAPLSD
-704 EIKKEEPK
+704 IKKEEPK
-712 SVNPSMVDEDTD
+712 QIIPIVVDEDTD
-724 NYADILGLRTFKN
+724 NYAEEFGLRAFKN
-737 LEDEVEQI
+737 VKNDAEFL
-745 DLSVLYFDD
+745 DLSMIDFDD
-754 GLLPTVE
+754 GLLPTTETKSPAPSDELDKSHNATFASFNQIHGLSTEEAGLDKRQSSNKVLNE
-761 SKSSVNLS
+761 STKEPLLNMTSIS
-769 DKVERIELLPLNLD
+769 D
-783 DALLPTVESKSSV
+783 SKPEVMS
-796 NLADKVERI
+796 NND
-805 ELLPLDLDDA
+805 
-815 LLPTVESKSSVNLA
+815 
-829 DKVERTELLPLDLD
+829 
-843 DGLLPTVESKSSVN
+843 
-857 LSDKVERIE
+857 
-866 LLPLDLDD
+866 
-874 ALLLTVESKSSVN
+874 
-887 LSDKVERIELLPL
+887 
-900 DLDDAL
+900 
-906 LPTVESKSSVNLS
+906 
-919 DKVERIELL
+919 
-928 PLDLDDALLP
+928 
-938 TVESKS
+938 
-944 SVNLADKVERIEL
+944 
-957 LPLDLDDA
+957 
-965 LLPTVESKSSVNLSD
+965 
-980 KVERIELLPLD
+980 
-991 LDDALLQTVESKS
+991 
-1004 SVNLSDKVER
+1004 
-1014 IELLP
+1014 
-1019 LDLDDALLPTVE
+1019 
-1031 SKSSVNLADKVERI
+1031 
-1045 ELLPLDLD
+1045 
-1053 DALLPTVESKSSV
+1053 
-1066 NLADKVELIELL
+1066 
-1078 PLDLDDALL
+1078 
-1087 PTVESKSSVNLADK
+1087 
-1101 VERIELLP
+1101 
-1109 LDLDDALLPTVE
+1109 
-1121 SKSSVNLS
+1121 
-1129 DKVERI
+1129 
-1135 ELLPLDLDD
+1135 
-1144 ALLPT
+1144 
-1149 VESKSSVNLSDKV
+1149 
-1162 ERIDLLALTD
+1162 TD
-1172 SVISHFPVVERK
+1172 SVISNPPVVERK
-1184 VRNLPTK
+1184 VCSASTK
-1191 PVNETKSVSTNVT
+1191 PVNETESVSTNVT
-1204 LDIQI
+1204 LDTEI
-1209 NANISEDSSSSL
+1209 NTNIVENSSSSL
-1221 ETESVSGNTTRAPII
+1221 ETDSFSAYTTLVENASSSLETDSFSAYTTLVENASSSLETDIFSAYTTLVENVSSSLEGESVPGYTTQEENVSSSFDRDNVPDFTTHVENVSSSFERDNVPYFTTHVENVSSSFERDRVSVNTSHSPVV
-1236 ETNISHTM
+1236 ETNITHTM
-1244 NETHRFPTNTIITSS
+1244 NETHISPTNTSITSS
-1259 DAPVDESNIT
+1259 DAPVGDRNIT
-1269 MADDNAWLNSPESK
+1269 MEGDSPSLNSSESN
-1283 PLLSNQTSV
+1283 LLISNQTLV
-1292 NKTVIKEELNV
+1292 NKTVIQKEANT
-1303 KNSSDKVDG
+1303 KNNSNLAHG
-1312 DRDSS
+1312 DHDSS
-1317 GHVFVYNVPSPDSLS
+1317 GHVFIYHVPSPDSLS
-1332 NISETQV
+1332 NSSETQT
-1339 EEDFVLLDSGHPLEI
+1339 EEDFVLLNGGLTSEVLTDYKTVVEYNVSPMDTPEEI
-1354 STDFMTLVDTVQDI
+1354 GELN
-1368 VEITENTTGIQE
+1368 ENTTRIQE
-1380 LNSTKGNY
+1380 LNSTKVNY
-1388 TSEMLSQINS
+1388 TSEMFSQINS
-1398 ETESNLSLNLS
+1398 ETENIFNLSLS
-1409 LRNST
+1409 SPLRNGT
-1414 AQSNESESSN
+1414 LQSNESDSSN
-1424 ATLLDFSLHPESEI
+1424 ATLSDSSLDLESEI
-1438 TENRTSSTNDKMKSH
+1438 TENGTSSTNATMKSH
-1453 SQISRNASQL
+1453 SEILRNASEL
-1463 FPSDSKE
+1463 FSSDSTK
-1470 NTSFSLGPFNVS
+1470 NMSFSLGPFNVS
-1482 SMKDG
+1482 ITKNG
-1487 SESKSEEE
+1487 SESESEEE

-1509 TSHIDPKNE
+1509 TSHLYPKEE
-1518 HWGYEGKHELVH
+1518 HWGYEGNHELVH
-1530 MEIPDHMNKYIK
+1530 IEIPDHMNKYIS
-1542 DKSAANSNKP
+1542 DNSAANKP
-1552 KSEKEEKKKKVV
+1552 KTEKKKKVV
-1564 HQRVKPRKGHGMKT
+1564 HQRVKPKKGYGMKT

-1586 QPRSGFSP
+1586 QPPSDVSPKGFSP
-1594 RGFGPSVL
+1594 RGFGPSGL
-1602 TPRGTKP
+1602 TPRGSRP
-1609 VSSEEDLMGKAIVI
+1609 ISSEEDLMEKSIVI
-1623 GVPRRDFDDYELYV
+1623 GVPRRDFNDYEIYV
-1637 PKQGQETDFDGV
+1637 PKHEQTED
-1649 LDLPEEYEYVEYKDP
+1649 LDAMVDTPEEYEYIEYKDP
-1664 YSKSADFQNPVL
+1664 YSKTADIQSPAL
-1676 DTTSQHFLK
+1676 DVTSQHFLK
-1685 MAGDKNTRTYFISV
+1685 IAGDKNTRTFFITV

-1709 GQRRL
+1709 GQRRP
-1714 DKTSQNERPTAFKK
+1714 DKSSQKERPTSFKK
-1728 VVFRKYLDSTFSIRD
+1728 AVFRKYLDSTFSIRD

-1765 TVLVFFRNRA
+1765 TVMVFFRNLA

-1787 YLKQMEGLSYD
+1787 YLKQMEGLSYED
-1798 DQSPYWYKQ
+1798 ESPYWYKQ

-1815 TFTYMWTINSKSGP
+1815 TFIYMWTINSKSGP

-1840 YYSAVNPEKDI
+1840 YYSAVNPERDI
-1851 NSGLIGPILVCRKGT
+1851 NSGLIGPLLVCRKGT
-1866 LATKPVDRREF
+1866 LDEKPLGRREF

-1895 KERIERKNRR
+1895 RERIERKNKR
-1905 AIMDPK
+1905 AVMDPNFTNK
-1911 FQENLKFDAING
+1911 LKFDAING

-2013 LVLDNVCDHPLG
+2013 LVLDKVCDHPLG
-2025 LISGTVKD
+2025 FISGTVKD
-2033 EHITASDSR
+2033 EHITASDYR

-2062 TTKTGQHIQVDF
+2062 TTKTGQYIQVDF

-2087 ARQYLKHNFVMN
+2087 AKQLLAHNFVLN

-2106 DKKKWI
+2106 DKKKWT

-2119 TVRKTF
+2119 TIRKTF

-2132 DTKENTFFPPLIGR
+2132 DTKENIFFPPLIGR
-2146 YVRLHPSHSYNYPT
+2146 YVRLYPLQSYNYPT
-2160 VRLEYFGCELDGCS
+2160 VRLEYYGCELDGCS
-2174 VPLGMESGLIKDTQI
+2174 VPLGMESGVITDAQI

-2195 PSWYSGQW
+2195 THWYSGQW
-2203 NPWYARLNMQGTI
+2203 HPWYARLNKYGTV
-2216 NAWQAKNND
+2216 NAWRAKNND
-2225 IQQWIQVELKDIKK
+2225 IQPWIQVELKDIKK

-2250 LRKEMFVKAYTLEY
+2250 YGNEMFVTTYSLEY
-2264 SEDGKRWTKYTD
+2264 SEDGMRWTKYTD
-2276 DEDYEQKFFQGNTD
+2276 DEDYEQKTFQGNTD
-2290 NNGQV
+2290 NNGKV
-2295 KNYIYPPIFSR
+2295 KNYIYPPIFSK
-2306 FIRIIPKLWQKS
+2306 FIRIIPKQWQKS

>member
-1 MKLCSCPGALYGLA
+1 MKLHSWPGALCGLA

-50 GSSYKK
+50 GPSYKK

-66 TQPKKHPLSSGL
+66 TQPKTHPLSSGL

-91 VVTFR
+91 IVTFK

-109 IAYGKQSEGSLYFD
+109 IAYEKQSEGSSYFD
-123 NTSLLEKEDDVIL
+123 NTSLLEKMDDIIL
-136 PGQEHTYHWE
+136 PGQEHTYYWE
-146 VTSEVTPMAADPPC
+146 VTSEVTPTAADPPC
-160 ITYTYLSHY
+160 LTYTYLSHY

-194 GKQIS
+194 GNQIH
-199 FHQEAVLLFGVFDEN
+199 FHQEAVLLFGVFDES

-219 TGDPPQAQN
+219 TGDPQRTQD

-233 NGYTNGSI
+233 NGYTNGSV

-273 VLLHDGHKTSTVGI
+273 VLLHDGHKTSAVGI
-287 ISGTATS
+287 ISGTGTS
-294 ASMTGLHPG
+294 ASMTGIHPG
-303 RWLFSSHISRHLEA
+303 HWLFSSHISRHLEA
-317 GLHGYLNIKT
+317 GLHGYLNIRT

-359 WDYAPNMPEN
+359 WDYAPNMPDN
-369 MDGDFR
+369 IDGDFR

-395 TLYKDSTFKERAED
+395 TQYKDSTFKERAED

-523 SQSLNKKN
+523 SQSLTKKN
-531 VQLKADKEQHAMF
+531 IQLKADKEQHAMF

-554 QDENINTYCSDP
+554 HDENINTYCSDP

-598 CNGEIVTWHVSNVGE
+598 CHGEIVTWHVSNVGD

-626 FELKKREEDM
+626 FELKNREEDI

-653 IGVWLLASLNSHDS
+653 IGIWLLASLNSHDS

-681 RDYVMEYSNYET
+681 RDYVMEYDYES
-693 EYTVWKPAPIT
+693 EKFTVWKPVPIT
-704 EIKKEEPK
+704 DIKKEAPK
-712 SVNPSMVDEDTD
+712 PVNPGMVDEDTE
-724 NYADILGLRTFKN
+724 NYADFLGLRTFKN
-737 LEDEVEQI
+737 LADEVEQI
-745 DLSVLYFDD
+745 DFSMLDQDD
-754 GLLPTVE
+754 GLSPTVEAQSPANLADEVEQIGLSMSDHDDDLLPTVE
-761 SKSSVNLS
+761 AKSPALRNELDKSHNVTLGTFNQTQTHGLS
-769 DKVERIELLPLNLD
+769 AEAAGLDKIQSSYKVLNMSTFD
-783 DALLPTVESKSSV
+783 SNSEEMS
-796 NLADKVERI
+796 NNE
-805 ELLPLDLDDA
+805 
-815 LLPTVESKSSVNLA
+815 
-829 DKVERTELLPLDLD
+829 
-843 DGLLPTVESKSSVN
+843 
-857 LSDKVERIE
+857 
-866 LLPLDLDD
+866 
-874 ALLLTVESKSSVN
+874 
-887 LSDKVERIELLPL
+887 
-900 DLDDAL
+900 
-906 LPTVESKSSVNLS
+906 
-919 DKVERIELL
+919 
-928 PLDLDDALLP
+928 
-938 TVESKS
+938 
-944 SVNLADKVERIEL
+944 
-957 LPLDLDDA
+957 
-965 LLPTVESKSSVNLSD
+965 
-980 KVERIELLPLD
+980 
-991 LDDALLQTVESKS
+991 
-1004 SVNLSDKVER
+1004 
-1014 IELLP
+1014 
-1019 LDLDDALLPTVE
+1019 
-1031 SKSSVNLADKVERI
+1031 
-1045 ELLPLDLD
+1045 
-1053 DALLPTVESKSSV
+1053 
-1066 NLADKVELIELL
+1066 
-1078 PLDLDDALL
+1078 
-1087 PTVESKSSVNLADK
+1087 
-1101 VERIELLP
+1101 
-1109 LDLDDALLPTVE
+1109 
-1121 SKSSVNLS
+1121 
-1129 DKVERI
+1129 
-1135 ELLPLDLDD
+1135 
-1144 ALLPT
+1144 
-1149 VESKSSVNLSDKV
+1149 
-1162 ERIDLLALTD
+1162 TD
-1172 SVISHFPVVERK
+1172 SIISNFTVVERK
-1184 VRNLPTK
+1184 VRSLPIK
-1191 PVNETKSVSTNVT
+1191 PVNETESVSTNVT
-1204 LDIQI
+1204 LNIQM
-1209 NANISEDSSSSL
+1209 NANIAENGNSSL
-1221 ETESVSGNTTRAPII
+1221 ETESVPANTTHAPII
-1236 ETNISHTM
+1236 ETNITHTIIITM
-1244 NETHRFPTNTIITSS
+1244 NETHSFPTNTSITSS
-1259 DAPVDESNIT
+1259 DFPNGEINIT
-1269 MADDNAWLNSPESK
+1269 MEDENASLNSSELK
-1283 PLLSNQTSV
+1283 PLLSNQTLE
-1292 NKTVIKEELNV
+1292 NKTVIQEELNA
-1303 KNSSDKVDG
+1303 KNSTDVADG

-1317 GHVFVYNVPSPDSLS
+1317 GHVFIYSVPSPDSLS

-1339 EEDFVLLDSGHPLEI
+1339 EENFVLLGSDYPLEI
-1354 STDFMTLVDTVQDI
+1354 STDLTTRLEYDVSLLDTLEDI
-1368 VEITENTTGIQE
+1368 GELTENTTRTLE
-1380 LNSTKGNY
+1380 LNSTKGNN
-1388 TSEMLSQINS
+1388 TSEMFSQINS
-1398 ETESNLSLNLS
+1398 KTESIFNLNLS
-1409 LRNST
+1409 SPLRNST
-1414 AQSNESESSN
+1414 SQSNESEASN
-1424 ATLLDFSLHPESEI
+1424 ETLSDFSLHLEPEI
-1438 TENRTSSTNDKMKSH
+1438 TENITSSTNDSLQSH
-1453 SQISRNASQL
+1453 SEISRNASQF
-1463 FPSDSKE
+1463 FPLDSKE

-1482 SMKDG
+1482 PMKNG
-1487 SESKSEEE
+1487 SESESEEE

-1509 TSHIDPKNE
+1509 TSHIDPKEE
-1518 HWGYEGKHELVH
+1518 HWGYEGKLELVH
-1530 MEIPDHMNKYIK
+1530 MEIPDHIKKYMT
-1542 DKSAANSNKP
+1542 DTANSSKP
-1552 KSEKEEKKKKVV
+1552 KKKKVV

-1586 QPRSGFSP
+1586 QPRSAFSP
-1594 RGFGPSVL
+1594 RGFGPSVMS
-1602 TPRGTKP
+1602 PRGTKP
-1609 VSSEEDLMGKAIVI
+1609 VSSEDDLMGKAIVI
-1623 GVPRRDFDDYELYV
+1623 GVPRRDFNDYDLYV
-1637 PKQGQETDFDGV
+1637 PKQEQETDFDGMF
-1649 LDLPEEYEYVEYKDP
+1649 DPPEEYEYVEYKDP
-1664 YSKSADFQNPVL
+1664 YSKTADVQSPVL

-1765 TVLVFFRNRA
+1765 TVLVFFRNLA
-1775 SRPYSLHANGVK
+1775 SRPYSLHAKGVK

-1829 QNNESDCRTWT
+1829 QNNESDCRTWA
-1840 YYSAVNPEKDI
+1840 YYSAVNPERDM
-1851 NSGLIGPILVCRKGT
+1851 NSGLIGPLLVCRKGT
-1866 LATKPVDRREF
+1866 LAKKPVDRREF

-1895 KERIERKNRR
+1895 RERIERKNRR

-1911 FQENLKFDAING
+1911 FHDNLKFDAING

-1932 MYTNQLAKWHL
+1932 MYTKQLVKWHL

-2025 LISGTVKD
+2025 LISGTVQD
-2033 EHITASDSR
+2033 EHITASDYR
-2042 GQWYPHLARL
+2042 GSWYPHLARL

-2074 QRPVVIS
+2074 QRPVAIS
-2081 KVATQG
+2081 KVVTQG
-2087 ARQYLKHNFVMN
+2087 AKHFFVHHFVQN

-2119 TVRKTF
+2119 TVRKTI
-2125 EGNSEAY
+2125 EGNSYAY
-2132 DTKENTFFPPLIGR
+2132 DTKENIFFPPLIGR
-2146 YVRLHPSHSYNYPT
+2146 YVRLHPSHSYNFPT

-2174 VPLGMESGLIKDTQI
+2174 LPLGMESGLIEDTQI

-2195 PSWYSGQW
+2195 SSWYSGQW
-2203 NPWYARLNMQGTI
+2203 HPWYARLNKQGTV

-2225 IQQWIQVELKDIKK
+2225 IQPWIQVELKDITK
-2239 ITGIITQGAKS
+2239 ITGIITQGAKT
-2250 LRKEMFVKAYTLEY
+2250 LNNEMFVTAYTLEY

-2276 DEDYEQKFFQGNTD
+2276 DEDYEQKTFQGNTD

-2295 KNYIYPPIFSR
+2295 KNYIYPPIYSR
-2306 FIRIIPKLWQKS
+2306 FIRIIPKRWQKC
-2318 ITMRIELLGCDFE
+2318 ITMRIELLGCDFK

>member
-1 MKLCSCPGALYGLA
+1 MKLCSRPAAPYGLA
-15 LLAFLCHCATAVER
+15 ILAFLCNCATAVER

-41 YTSAGQQRT
+41 YTSAGQQRYEKDHYLLE
-50 GSSYKK
+50 YKLIQSDCLP
-56 VVYREYNEGF
+56 F
-66 TQPKKHPLSSGL
+66 AWL

-91 VVTFR
+91 IVTFK
-96 NMADHPCSIHPHG
+96 NMADNPCSIHPHG

-123 NTSLLEKEDDVIL
+123 NTSLYEKEDDVIL

-160 ITYTYLSHY
+160 ITYTYLSHF

-182 MLICKKGTLDSS
+182 MLICKKGTLDGS
-194 GKQIS
+194 GNQIN

-219 TGDPPQAQN
+219 TGGPEQAHN

-233 NGYTNGSI
+233 NGYTNGSV
-241 PDLDICAHSKV
+241 PDLDICVHSKV

-273 VLLHDGHKTSTVGI
+273 VLLHDGHKTSSVGI

-294 ASMTGLHPG
+294 ASMNGIHPG
-303 RWLFSSHISRHLEA
+303 RWLISSHISRHLEA

-327 CDEYTAPKRR
+327 CDEYTEPKRR

-353 AAEEII
+353 AAEEMI
-359 WDYAPNMPEN
+359 WDYAPNM
-369 MDGDFR
+369 DFR
-375 IKYLK
+375 SKYLK

-395 TLYKDSTFKERAED
+395 TQYKDGAFKERAED

-429 VIKIVFK
+429 VIK
-436 NKASRPYS
+436 
-444 IYPHGLTIDKAA
+444 
-456 EGASYPEGGNQTHG
+456 THG
-470 IQPGET
+470 IQPGEI

-482 VSEEDVPMDSDPR
+482 VSEEDTPTDSDPR

-501 HSAVDIPR
+501 HSAVDTPR

-554 QDENINTYCSDP
+554 HDENINTYCSDP

-626 FELKKREEDM
+626 FELKNREQDL

-641 MTGETISMNMVN
+641 MTGETITMNMLN
-653 IGVWLLASLNSHDS
+653 IGIWLLASLNSHDS

-681 RDYVMEYSNYET
+681 RDYVMEYDYEP
-693 EYTVWKPAPIT
+693 EKFTVWKPVSISD
-704 EIKKEEPK
+704 IKKEEPK
-712 SVNPSMVDEDTD
+712 QINPIMVDEDTEI
-724 NYADILGLRTFKN
+724 YAEEFGLRTFKN
-737 LEDEVEQI
+737 FKDDVELI
-745 DLSVLYFDD
+745 DFSILDIDD
-754 GLLPTVE
+754 GLLPTIETKSPASSDELDKSHNTTFGSFNQIHGLSADEAGLDKRQSSNKVLNE
-761 SKSSVNLS
+761 ST
-769 DKVERIELLPLNLD
+769 EE
-783 DALLPTVESKSSV
+783 ALLGMASIFDSKPEVMS
-796 NLADKVERI
+796 NND
-805 ELLPLDLDDA
+805 
-815 LLPTVESKSSVNLA
+815 
-829 DKVERTELLPLDLD
+829 
-843 DGLLPTVESKSSVN
+843 
-857 LSDKVERIE
+857 
-866 LLPLDLDD
+866 
-874 ALLLTVESKSSVN
+874 
-887 LSDKVERIELLPL
+887 
-900 DLDDAL
+900 
-906 LPTVESKSSVNLS
+906 
-919 DKVERIELL
+919 
-928 PLDLDDALLP
+928 
-938 TVESKS
+938 
-944 SVNLADKVERIEL
+944 
-957 LPLDLDDA
+957 
-965 LLPTVESKSSVNLSD
+965 
-980 KVERIELLPLD
+980 
-991 LDDALLQTVESKS
+991 
-1004 SVNLSDKVER
+1004 
-1014 IELLP
+1014 
-1019 LDLDDALLPTVE
+1019 
-1031 SKSSVNLADKVERI
+1031 
-1045 ELLPLDLD
+1045 
-1053 DALLPTVESKSSV
+1053 
-1066 NLADKVELIELL
+1066 
-1078 PLDLDDALL
+1078 
-1087 PTVESKSSVNLADK
+1087 
-1101 VERIELLP
+1101 
-1109 LDLDDALLPTVE
+1109 
-1121 SKSSVNLS
+1121 
-1129 DKVERI
+1129 
-1135 ELLPLDLDD
+1135 
-1144 ALLPT
+1144 
-1149 VESKSSVNLSDKV
+1149 
-1162 ERIDLLALTD
+1162 TD
-1172 SVISHFPVVERK
+1172 SIISHFPVVERK
-1184 VRNLPTK
+1184 VRNVPTK
-1191 PVNETKSVSTNVT
+1191 PVNEMESVSTNVT
-1204 LDIQI
+1204 LDIEI
-1209 NANISEDSSSSL
+1209 NTNIVENVSSSL
-1221 ETESVSGNTTRAPII
+1221 EADSVSVNTTHSPII
-1236 ETNISHTM
+1236 ETNITHTM
-1244 NETHRFPTNTIITSS
+1244 NEIQIFPTNTSITSS
-1259 DAPVDESNIT
+1259 DAPVGDRNIT
-1269 MADDNAWLNSPESK
+1269 MEGDSPSLNSSESNL
-1283 PLLSNQTSV
+1283 LLSNQTLE
-1292 NKTVIKEELNV
+1292 NKTVIQEEANT
-1303 KNSSDKVDG
+1303 KNNTDLDG

-1317 GHVFVYNVPSPDSLS
+1317 GHFFIYHVPSPDSLS
-1332 NISETQV
+1332 NSSETQT
-1339 EEDFVLLDSGHPLEI
+1339 EEDFVLLDGGHPSEV
-1354 STDFMTLVDTVQDI
+1354 STDYKTLVEYNVSPTDTPE
-1368 VEITENTTGIQE
+1368 EIGELTENTTKIQE
-1380 LNSTKGNY
+1380 LNSTKVNY
-1388 TSEMLSQINS
+1388 TGEMFSQVNS
-1398 ETESNLSLNLS
+1398 ETESIFNLGLS
-1409 LRNST
+1409 SPLRNST
-1414 AQSNESESSN
+1414 LQSNESESSN
-1424 ATLLDFSLHPESEI
+1424 ATLSDFSLDLESEI
-1438 TENRTSSTNDKMKSH
+1438 TENRTSPTNVTMKSH
-1453 SQISRNASQL
+1453 SEILRNASEL
-1463 FPSDSKE
+1463 FSSDSTK
-1470 NTSFSLGPFNVS
+1470 NVSFSLGSFNVS
-1482 SMKDG
+1482 STKNG
-1487 SESKSEEE
+1487 SESESEEE

-1509 TSHIDPKNE
+1509 TSHLDPKEE
-1518 HWGYEGKHELVH
+1518 HWGYEGNHELVH
-1530 MEIPDHMNKYIK
+1530 MEIPDHMNKYIS

-1552 KSEKEEKKKKVV
+1552 KTEKKKKVV
-1564 HQRVKPRKGHGMKT
+1564 HQRVKPRKGYGMKT
-1578 KKRKEYKP
+1578 KKRKEYRP
-1586 QPRSGFSP
+1586 QN
-1594 RGFGPSVL
+1594 
-1602 TPRGTKP
+1602 K
-1609 VSSEEDLMGKAIVI
+1609 KH
-1623 GVPRRDFDDYELYV
+1623 
-1637 PKQGQETDFDGV
+1637 
-1649 LDLPEEYEYVEYKDP
+1649 EYMNLKEYNP
-1664 YSKSADFQNPVL
+1664 FAKSL
-1676 DTTSQHFLK
+1676 LCL
-1685 MAGDKNTRTYFISV
+1685 
-1699 EEEEWDYAGY
+1699 
-1709 GQRRL
+1709 QRRL
-1714 DKTSQNERPTAFKK
+1714 DKSSQNERPTSFKK
-1728 VVFRKYLDSTFSIRD
+1728 AVFRKYLDSTFSIRD

-1765 TVLVFFRNRA
+1765 TVMVFFRNLA
-1775 SRPYSLHANGVK
+1775 SRKYSLHANGVK

-1807 DDAVQPNS
+1807 DDAVQLNS
-1815 TFTYMWTINSKSGP
+1815 TFIYMWTINSKSGP

-1840 YYSAVNPEKDI
+1840 YYSAVNPERDI
-1851 NSGLIGPILVCRKGT
+1851 NSGLIGPLLVCRKGT
-1866 LATKPVDRREF
+1866 LDKKPLDRREF

-1895 KERIERKNRR
+1895 RERIERKNKR
-1905 AIMDPK
+1905 AVMDPNFK
-1911 FQENLKFDAING
+1911 NYLKFDAING

-2033 EHITASDSR
+2033 EHISASDSR

-2087 ARQYLKHNFVMN
+2087 AKQLLKHNFVLN

-2106 DKKKWI
+2106 DKKKWT

-2119 TVRKTF
+2119 TTF

-2132 DTKENTFFPPLIGR
+2132 DTKENIFFPPLIGR
-2146 YVRLHPSHSYNYPT
+2146 YVRLYPLHFYSYPT
-2160 VRLEYFGCELDGCS
+2160 VRLEYYGCELDGCS
-2174 VPLGMESGLIKDTQI
+2174 VPLGIESGLIKDAQI

-2195 PSWYSGQW
+2195 SSWYSGQW
-2203 NPWYARLNMQGTI
+2203 HPWYARLNKYGTT
-2216 NAWQAKNND
+2216 NAWQNND
-2225 IQQWIQVELKDIKK
+2225 MQPWIQVELKDIKK

-2250 LRKEMFVKAYTLEY
+2250 LGNEMFVTAYSLEY
-2264 SEDGKRWTKYTD
+2264 ISAQHLTTVFCVLTLRKKCFLLFSQT
-2276 DEDYEQKFFQGNTD
+2276 FQGNTD

-2295 KNYIYPPIFSR
+2295 KNYIYPPIFSK
-2306 FIRIIPKLWQKS
+2306 FIRIIPKQWQKS

>member
-1 MKLCSCPGALYGLA
+1 MKLCSSPGALYGLA

-66 TQPKKHPLSSGL
+66 TQPKTHPLSSGL

-91 VVTFR
+91 IVTFK

-136 PGQEHTYHWE
+136 PGQEHTYHWD

-194 GKQIS
+194 GKQIT
-199 FHQEAVLLFGVFDEN
+199 FHQETVLLFGVFDEN

-233 NGYTNGSI
+233 NGYTNGSV

-273 VLLHDGHKTSTVGI
+273 VLLHDGHKTSAVGI

-317 GLHGYLNIKT
+317 GMHGYLNIKT

-369 MDGDFR
+369 IDGDFR
-375 IKYLK
+375 IRYLK

-395 TLYKDSTFKERAED
+395 TQYKDSTFKERAED

-523 SQSLNKKN
+523 SHSLNKKN

-724 NYADILGLRTFKN
+724 NYADLLGLRTFKN

-745 DLSVLYFDD
+745 DLSVLDHDD

-761 SKSSVNLS
+761 SKSLVNLA
-769 DKVERIELLPLNLD
+769 DKVAQIDLLALALD
-783 DALLPTVESKSSV
+783 DGLLPTVESKSLV
-796 NLADKVERI
+796 NIADKVEQI
-805 ELLPLDLDDA
+805 DLLG
-815 LLPTVESKSSVNLA
+815 
-829 DKVERTELLPLDLD
+829 LDLD
-843 DGLLPTVESKSSVN
+843 DGLLPTVESKS
-857 LSDKVERIE
+857 L
-866 LLPLDLDD
+866 
-874 ALLLTVESKSSVN
+874 
-887 LSDKVERIELLPL
+887 
-900 DLDDAL
+900 
-906 LPTVESKSSVNLS
+906 
-919 DKVERIELL
+919 
-928 PLDLDDALLP
+928 
-938 TVESKS
+938 
-944 SVNLADKVERIEL
+944 VNLA
-957 LPLDLDDA
+957 
-965 LLPTVESKSSVNLSD
+965 
-980 KVERIELLPLD
+980 
-991 LDDALLQTVESKS
+991 
-1004 SVNLSDKVER
+1004 
-1014 IELLP
+1014 
-1019 LDLDDALLPTVE
+1019 
-1031 SKSSVNLADKVERI
+1031 
-1045 ELLPLDLD
+1045 
-1053 DALLPTVESKSSV
+1053 
-1066 NLADKVELIELL
+1066 
-1078 PLDLDDALL
+1078 
-1087 PTVESKSSVNLADK
+1087 
-1101 VERIELLP
+1101 
-1109 LDLDDALLPTVE
+1109 
-1121 SKSSVNLS
+1121 
-1129 DKVERI
+1129 
-1135 ELLPLDLDD
+1135 
-1144 ALLPT
+1144 
-1149 VESKSSVNLSDKV
+1149 DKV
-1162 ERIDLLALTD
+1162 ERIDLLALALDDGLLPTVESKSPAPSNKLNKSHNVTLGMFNQTQTHGLSAEVAGLDKIQSSYKVLNESTEESLLDMVSIFNSNSEDILNNETD

-1209 NANISEDSSSSL
+1209 NANISEDSSSS
-1221 ETESVSGNTTRAPII
+1221 STRAPII

-1244 NETHRFPTNTIITSS
+1244 NETHSFPTNTSITSS
-1259 DAPVDESNIT
+1259 DAPVDERNIT
-1269 MADDNAWLNSPESK
+1269 MADDNAWLNSSESK
-1283 PLLSNQTSV
+1283 PLLSNQTLV

-1303 KNSSDKVDG
+1303 KNSTEKVDG

-1317 GHVFVYNVPSPDSLS
+1317 GHVFLYNVPSPDSLS

-1354 STDFMTLVDTVQDI
+1354 STDFTTLVDTVQDI
-1368 VEITENTTGIQE
+1368 VEITENTKGIQE

-1398 ETESNLSLNLS
+1398 KTESNLSLNLP

-1414 AQSNESESSN
+1414 AQSNESESTN
-1424 ATLLDFSLHPESEI
+1424 ATLLDFSLHPEPEI
-1438 TENRTSSTNDKMKSH
+1438 TENRTSSTNDTMKSH
-1453 SQISRNASQL
+1453 SQISRNASQF

-1542 DKSAANSNKP
+1542 DESAANSNKP
-1552 KSEKEEKKKKVV
+1552 KSEKKEKKKKVV
-1564 HQRVKPRKGHGMKT
+1564 HQRVKPKKGYGMKT

-1586 QPRSGFSP
+1586 QPRSGLSP

-1609 VSSEEDLMGKAIVI
+1609 VPNEEDLMEKVIVI

-1685 MAGDKNTRTYFISV
+1685 IAGDKNTRTYFISV

-1911 FQENLKFDAING
+1911 FHENLKFDSING

-2052 HNTGK
+2052 HNTGT

-2146 YVRLHPSHSYNYPT
+2146 YVRLHPLHSYNYPT

-2174 VPLGMESGLIKDTQI
+2174 VPLGMETGLIKDTQI

-2195 PSWYSGQW
+2195 SSWYSGQW
-2203 NPWYARLNMQGTI
+2203 HPWYARLNMQGTI

-2250 LRKEMFVKAYTLEY
+2250 LGKEMFVKAYTLEY

-2276 DEDYEQKFFQGNTD
+2276 DEDYEQKTFQGNTD

>member
-1 MKLCSCPGALYGLA
+1 MKLCSRPAAPYGLA
-15 LLAFLCHCATAVER
+15 ILAFLCNCATAVER

-41 YTSAGQQRT
+41 YTSAGQQRYEKDHYLLE
-50 GSSYKK
+50 YKLIQ
-56 VVYREYNEGF
+56 F
-66 TQPKKHPLSSGL
+66 DCLPFAWL

-91 VVTFR
+91 IVTFK

-123 NTSLLEKEDDVIL
+123 NTSLYEKEDDVIL
-136 PGQEHTYHWE
+136 PGQEHTYQWE

-160 ITYTYLSHY
+160 ITYTYLSHF
-169 DIVKDYNTGLIGT
+169 DIVKDYNAGLIGT
-182 MLICKKGTLDSS
+182 MLICKKGTLDGS
-194 GKQIS
+194 GNQIH

-219 TGDPPQAQN
+219 TGGPEQAHN

-233 NGYTNGSI
+233 NGYTNGSV
-241 PDLDICAHSKV
+241 PDLDICVHSKV

-273 VLLHDGHKTSTVGI
+273 VLLHDGHKTSSVGI

-294 ASMTGLHPG
+294 ASMNGIHPG
-303 RWLFSSHISRHLEA
+303 RWLISSHISRHLE
-317 GLHGYLNIKT
+317 GKNESLLMLTVCTLLK
-327 CDEYTAPKRR
+327 R

-353 AAEEII
+353 AAEEMI

-375 IKYLK
+375 SKYLK

-395 TLYKDSTFKERAED
+395 TQYKDGAFKERAED

-456 EGASYPEGGNQTHG
+456 EGARNQTHG
-470 IQPGET
+470 IQPGEI

-482 VSEEDVPMDSDPR
+482 VSEEDTPTDSDPR

-501 HSAVDIPR
+501 HSAVDTPR

-554 QDENINTYCSDP
+554 HDENINTYCSDP

-626 FELKKREEDM
+626 FELKNREEDM

-641 MTGETISMNMVN
+641 MTGETITMNMLN
-653 IGVWLLASLNSHDS
+653 IGIWLLASLNSHDS

-681 RDYVMEYSNYET
+681 RDYVMEYDYEP
-693 EYTVWKPAPIT
+693 EKFTVWKPVSISD
-704 EIKKEEPK
+704 IKKEEPK
-712 SVNPSMVDEDTD
+712 QINPIMVDEDTEI
-724 NYADILGLRTFKN
+724 YAEEFGLRTFKN
-737 LEDEVEQI
+737 FKDDVELI
-745 DLSVLYFDD
+745 DFSILDIDD
-754 GLLPTVE
+754 GLLPT
-761 SKSSVNLS
+761 
-769 DKVERIELLPLNLD
+769 I
-783 DALLPTVESKSSV
+783 
-796 NLADKVERI
+796 
-805 ELLPLDLDDA
+805 
-815 LLPTVESKSSVNLA
+815 
-829 DKVERTELLPLDLD
+829 
-843 DGLLPTVESKSSVN
+843 
-857 LSDKVERIE
+857 
-866 LLPLDLDD
+866 
-874 ALLLTVESKSSVN
+874 
-887 LSDKVERIELLPL
+887 
-900 DLDDAL
+900 
-906 LPTVESKSSVNLS
+906 
-919 DKVERIELL
+919 
-928 PLDLDDALLP
+928 
-938 TVESKS
+938 
-944 SVNLADKVERIEL
+944 
-957 LPLDLDDA
+957 
-965 LLPTVESKSSVNLSD
+965 
-980 KVERIELLPLD
+980 
-991 LDDALLQTVESKS
+991 
-1004 SVNLSDKVER
+1004 
-1014 IELLP
+1014 
-1019 LDLDDALLPTVE
+1019 
-1031 SKSSVNLADKVERI
+1031 
-1045 ELLPLDLD
+1045 
-1053 DALLPTVESKSSV
+1053 
-1066 NLADKVELIELL
+1066 
-1078 PLDLDDALL
+1078 
-1087 PTVESKSSVNLADK
+1087 
-1101 VERIELLP
+1101 
-1109 LDLDDALLPTVE
+1109 
-1121 SKSSVNLS
+1121 
-1129 DKVERI
+1129 
-1135 ELLPLDLDD
+1135 
-1144 ALLPT
+1144 
-1149 VESKSSVNLSDKV
+1149 
-1162 ERIDLLALTD
+1162 
-1172 SVISHFPVVERK
+1172 
-1184 VRNLPTK
+1184 
-1191 PVNETKSVSTNVT
+1191 ETKSPASSDELDKSHNTTFGSFNQIHGLSADEAGLDKRQSSNKVLNESTEE
-1204 LDIQI
+1204 
-1209 NANISEDSSSSL
+1209 AFSSL
-1221 ETESVSGNTTRAPII
+1221 EADSVSVNTTHSPII
-1236 ETNISHTM
+1236 ETNITHTM
-1244 NETHRFPTNTIITSS
+1244 NEIHIFPTNTSITSS
-1259 DAPVDESNIT
+1259 DAPVGDRNIT
-1269 MADDNAWLNSPESK
+1269 MEGDSPSLNSSESN
-1283 PLLSNQTSV
+1283 LF
-1292 NKTVIKEELNV
+1292 
-1303 KNSSDKVDG
+1303 
-1312 DRDSS
+1312 S
-1317 GHVFVYNVPSPDSLS
+1317 GHVFIYHVPSPDSLS
-1332 NISETQV
+1332 NSSETQT
-1339 EEDFVLLDSGHPLEI
+1339 EEDFVLLDGGHPSEV
-1354 STDFMTLVDTVQDI
+1354 STDYKTVVEYNVSPTDTPE
-1368 VEITENTTGIQE
+1368 EIGELTENTTRIQE
-1380 LNSTKGNY
+1380 LNSTKVNY
-1388 TSEMLSQINS
+1388 TGEMFSQVNS
-1398 ETESNLSLNLS
+1398 ETESIFNLSLSSS

-1414 AQSNESESSN
+1414 LKSNESESSN
-1424 ATLLDFSLHPESEI
+1424 ATLSDFSLDLESEI
-1438 TENRTSSTNDKMKSH
+1438 TENRTSPTNVTMKSH
-1453 SQISRNASQL
+1453 SEILRNASEL
-1463 FPSDSKE
+1463 FSSDSTE
-1470 NTSFSLGPFNVS
+1470 NVSFSLGPFNVS
-1482 SMKDG
+1482 STKNG
-1487 SESKSEEE
+1487 SESESEEE

-1509 TSHIDPKNE
+1509 TSHLDPKEE
-1518 HWGYEGKHELVH
+1518 HWGYEGNHELVH
-1530 MEIPDHMNKYIK
+1530 MEIPDHMNKYIS
-1542 DKSAANSNKP
+1542 DKSAASSNKP
-1552 KSEKEEKKKKVV
+1552 KTEKKKKVV
-1564 HQRVKPRKGHGMKT
+1564 HQRVKPRKGYGMKT

-1586 QPRSGFSP
+1586 QPRSDVSPKGFSP
-1594 RGFGPSVL
+1594 RGFGPSWL
-1602 TPRGTKP
+1602 TPRGSRP
-1609 VSSEEDLMGKAIVI
+1609 ISSEDDLMGKSIVI
-1623 GVPRRDFDDYELYV
+1623 GVN
-1637 PKQGQETDFDGV
+1637 KKH
-1649 LDLPEEYEYVEYKDP
+1649 EYMNLKEYNP
-1664 YSKSADFQNPVL
+1664 FAKSL
-1676 DTTSQHFLK
+1676 LCL
-1685 MAGDKNTRTYFISV
+1685 
-1699 EEEEWDYAGY
+1699 
-1709 GQRRL
+1709 QRRL
-1714 DKTSQNERPTAFKK
+1714 DKSSQNERPTSFKK
-1728 VVFRKYLDSTFSIRD
+1728 AVFRKYLDSTFSIRD

-1765 TVLVFFRNRA
+1765 TVMVFFRNLA

-1815 TFTYMWTINSKSGP
+1815 TFIYMWTINSKSGP
-1829 QNNESDCRTWT
+1829 QNNEFDCRTWT
-1840 YYSAVNPEKDI
+1840 YYSAVNPERDI
-1851 NSGLIGPILVCRKGT
+1851 NSGLIGPLLVCRKGT
-1866 LATKPVDRREF
+1866 LDKKPLDRREF

-1895 KERIERKNRR
+1895 RERIERKNKR
-1905 AIMDPK
+1905 AVMDPNFK
-1911 FQENLKFDAING
+1911 NNLKFDAING

-2033 EHITASDSR
+2033 EHISASDSR

-2087 ARQYLKHNFVMN
+2087 AKQLLKHNFVLN

-2106 DKKKWI
+2106 DKKKWT

-2119 TVRKTF
+2119 TTF

-2132 DTKENTFFPPLIGR
+2132 DMKENIFFPPLIGR
-2146 YVRLHPSHSYNYPT
+2146 YVRLYPLHSYSYPT
-2160 VRLEYFGCELDGCS
+2160 VRLEYYGCELDGCS
-2174 VPLGMESGLIKDTQI
+2174 VPLGIESGLIKDAQI

-2195 PSWYSGQW
+2195 SSWYSGQW
-2203 NPWYARLNMQGTI
+2203 HPWYARLNKYGTA
-2216 NAWQAKNND
+2216 NAWQNND
-2225 IQQWIQVELKDIKK
+2225 MQPWIQVELKDIKK

-2250 LRKEMFVKAYTLEY
+2250 LGNEMFVTAYSLEY

-2276 DEDYEQKFFQGNTD
+2276 DEDYEQKTFQGNTD

-2295 KNYIYPPIFSR
+2295 KNYIYPPIFSK
-2306 FIRIIPKLWQKS
+2306 FIRIIPKQWQKS

>member
-1 MKLCSCPGALYGLA
+1 MKLHSWAGTLCGLT
-15 LLAFLCHCATAVER
+15 FLGYLCQCVTAVER
-29 RYYIAAVNINWD
+29 HYYIAAVNINWD
-41 YTSAGQQRT
+41 YTSGGQQRT
-50 GSSYKK
+50 GPSYKK

-66 TQPKKHPLSSGL
+66 TQPKTHPLSSGL

-91 VVTFR
+91 IVTFK

-109 IAYGKQSEGSLYFD
+109 IAYEKKSEGSSYFD
-123 NTSLLEKEDDVIL
+123 NTSLLEKMDDIIF

-160 ITYTYLSHY
+160 ITYTYLSHH
-169 DIVKDYNTGLIGT
+169 DIVKDYNTGLIGAL
-182 MLICKKGTLDSS
+182 LICKKGTLDSS
-194 GKQIS
+194 GNQIN
-199 FHQEAVLLFGVFDEN
+199 FHQEAVLLFGVFDES

-219 TGDPPQAQN
+219 KGDSPQAQD

-233 NGYTNGSI
+233 NGYTNGSV
-241 PDLDICAHSKV
+241 PDLEICAHSKV
-252 SWHLLGMSSEPEL
+252 SWHLLGMSAEPEL

-294 ASMTGLHPG
+294 ASMTGVHPG

-317 GLHGYLNIKT
+317 GLHGYLNIRM

-337 LTIQQ
+337 LTIQER
-342 KQESQEWTYYI
+342 QESQEWTYYI

-359 WDYAPNMPEN
+359 WDYAPNMPDN
-369 MDGDFR
+369 IDGDFR

-380 QGPQRIGKKY
+380 QGAQRIGKKY

-395 TLYKDSTFKERAED
+395 TQYKDSTFKERAED

-444 IYPHGLTIDKAA
+444 IYPHGLTIDKEA
-456 EGASYPEGGNQTHG
+456 EGASYPEGGNHTHG

-523 SQSLNKKN
+523 SQSLTKKN
-531 VQLKADKEQHAMF
+531 IQLKADKEQHAMF

-554 QDENINTYCSDP
+554 HDENVNTYCSDP

-589 YESGQELGF
+589 YESGQDLGF
-598 CNGEIVTWHVSNVGE
+598 CHGEIVTWHVSNVGD

-626 FELKKREEDM
+626 FELKKREEDI

-653 IGVWLLASLNSHDS
+653 IGIWLLASLNSHDS
-667 TKGMRVKFKDLECF
+667 TKGMRMKFKDLECF
-681 RDYVMEYSNYET
+681 RDYVMEYEYES
-693 EYTVWKPAPIT
+693 EFTVLKPVPIT
-704 EIKKEEPK
+704 DIKKEEPK
-712 SVNPSMVDEDTD
+712 PVDPGFIDEDTE
-724 NYADILGLRTFKN
+724 NYADYLGLRTSKN
-737 LEDEVEQI
+737 TTGDFEQVDLSILDDDLLPTVEAQTPANLAVEVEQI
-745 DLSVLYFDD
+745 DLSMQDHDD

-761 SKSSVNLS
+761 AVAIDNELDKSHNVTLETFNQTQTHGLS
-769 DKVERIELLPLNLD
+769 AEAAGFDKIQSSYKVLNESTEETLLDIVSIFVSNSEDIPNN
-783 DALLPTVESKSSV
+783 EK
-796 NLADKVERI
+796 
-805 ELLPLDLDDA
+805 
-815 LLPTVESKSSVNLA
+815 
-829 DKVERTELLPLDLD
+829 
-843 DGLLPTVESKSSVN
+843 
-857 LSDKVERIE
+857 
-866 LLPLDLDD
+866 
-874 ALLLTVESKSSVN
+874 
-887 LSDKVERIELLPL
+887 
-900 DLDDAL
+900 
-906 LPTVESKSSVNLS
+906 
-919 DKVERIELL
+919 
-928 PLDLDDALLP
+928 
-938 TVESKS
+938 
-944 SVNLADKVERIEL
+944 
-957 LPLDLDDA
+957 
-965 LLPTVESKSSVNLSD
+965 
-980 KVERIELLPLD
+980 
-991 LDDALLQTVESKS
+991 
-1004 SVNLSDKVER
+1004 
-1014 IELLP
+1014 
-1019 LDLDDALLPTVE
+1019 
-1031 SKSSVNLADKVERI
+1031 
-1045 ELLPLDLD
+1045 
-1053 DALLPTVESKSSV
+1053 
-1066 NLADKVELIELL
+1066 
-1078 PLDLDDALL
+1078 
-1087 PTVESKSSVNLADK
+1087 
-1101 VERIELLP
+1101 
-1109 LDLDDALLPTVE
+1109 
-1121 SKSSVNLS
+1121 
-1129 DKVERI
+1129 
-1135 ELLPLDLDD
+1135 
-1144 ALLPT
+1144 
-1149 VESKSSVNLSDKV
+1149 
-1162 ERIDLLALTD
+1162 D
-1172 SVISHFPVVERK
+1172 SIISHFPVVERK
-1184 VRNLPTK
+1184 VRSLPTK
-1191 PVNETKSVSTNVT
+1191 PVNETESVSTNIT

-1209 NANISEDSSSSL
+1209 NANIAENSSSSL
-1221 ETESVSGNTTRAPII
+1221 ETESVSANTTHAPII
-1236 ETNISHTM
+1236 ETNITHTM
-1244 NETHRFPTNTIITSS
+1244 NETDSFPTNSSITSS
-1259 DAPVDESNIT
+1259 DAPNGDKNIT
-1269 MADDNAWLNSPESK
+1269 MEDNNAYLNSSESK
-1283 PLLSNQTSV
+1283 LSNQTLI
-1292 NKTVIKEELNV
+1292 NKTVIQDKLNA
-1303 KNSSDKVDG
+1303 KNSTDIADG

-1317 GHVFVYNVPSPDSLS
+1317 GNVFIYNVPGADSLS

-1339 EEDFVLLDSGHPLEI
+1339 EEDFVLLDSVNEI
-1354 STDFMTLVDTVQDI
+1354 STDLVDYDVSLLDTLEDSG
-1368 VEITENTTGIQE
+1368 ELTENSTRIQE
-1380 LNSTKGNY
+1380 LNSTNGTY
-1388 TSEMLSQINS
+1388 TSEMFSQINS
-1398 ETESNLSLNLS
+1398 ETESGFNLNLSLP

-1414 AQSNESESSN
+1414 AQSSESESSN
-1424 ATLLDFSLHPESEI
+1424 ATMSDFSLAPETE
-1438 TENRTSSTNDKMKSH
+1438 ENRTSSTNDSTQ
-1453 SQISRNASQL
+1453 SLSEISWNASQPL
-1463 FPSDSKE
+1463 ILDSKE
-1470 NTSFSLGPFNVS
+1470 NTSFPLGHFNVS
-1482 SMKDG
+1482 LTKNSLE
-1487 SESKSEEE
+1487 SESEEE

-1509 TSHIDPKNE
+1509 TSRIDPKEE
-1518 HWGYEGKHELVH
+1518 HWGYEGKNELVH
-1530 MEIPDHMNKYIK
+1530 MESPDHMKKYI
-1542 DKSAANSNKP
+1542 DGVNSNKP
-1552 KSEKEEKKKKVV
+1552 KSKKEEKKKKVV
-1564 HQRVKPRKGHGMKT
+1564 HQRVKPRKGYGMKT

-1586 QPRSGFSP
+1586 QQRSAFSPRGLSP
-1594 RGFGPSVL
+1594 RGFGPSVF
-1602 TPRGTKP
+1602 TPRGIKP
-1609 VSSEEDLMGKAIVI
+1609 VLNEDDLMGKDIVI
-1623 GVPRRDFDDYELYV
+1623 GVPRRDFNDYELYV
-1637 PKQGQETDFDGV
+1637 PKQEQENDIDG
-1649 LDLPEEYEYVEYKDP
+1649 LFEPQEEYEYVEYKDP
-1664 YSKSADFQNPVL
+1664 YSTSADVQSPGL

-1685 MAGDKNTRTYFISV
+1685 MAEDKDTRTYFISV

-1714 DKTSQNERPTAFKK
+1714 DKTSHNDRPTAFKK
-1728 VVFRKYLDSTFSIRD
+1728 VVFRKYLDRAFSIRD

-1765 TVLVFFRNRA
+1765 TVLVFFRNLA
-1775 SRPYSLHANGVK
+1775 SRPYSLHAKGVK

-1807 DDAVQPNS
+1807 DDEIQPNS

-1829 QNNESDCRTWT
+1829 QNNESDCRTWA
-1840 YYSAVNPEKDI
+1840 YYSAVNPERDI
-1851 NSGLIGPILVCRKGT
+1851 NSGLIGPLLVCRKGT
-1866 LATKPVDRREF
+1866 LDKKPMDRREF

-1895 KERIERKNRR
+1895 RKRIESKNRR

-1911 FQENLKFDAING
+1911 FHDNLKFDAING

-1932 MYTNQLAKWHL
+1932 MYTNQLVKWHL

-2013 LVLDNVCDHPLG
+2013 LLLDNDCAHPLG
-2025 LISGTVKD
+2025 LVSGTVQD
-2033 EHITASDSR
+2033 EHITASHYR
-2042 GQWYPHLARL
+2042 GQWSPHLARL

-2074 QRPVVIS
+2074 QRPVAIS

-2087 ARQYLKHNFVMN
+2087 AKQFLKHNFVLN

-2112 FYKGDSD
+2112 YYKGDSN
-2119 TVRKTF
+2119 TVRKTLD
-2125 EGNSEAY
+2125 GNTDAY
-2132 DTKENTFFPPLIGR
+2132 DTKENIFFPPLIGR
-2146 YVRLHPSHSYNYPT
+2146 YVRLHPLHSYNYPT
-2160 VRLEYFGCELDGCS
+2160 VRLEYFGCEIDGCS
-2174 VPLGMESGLIKDTQI
+2174 LPLGVESGLIEDTQI

-2195 PSWYSGQW
+2195 SSWYSGQW
-2203 NPWYARLNMQGTI
+2203 HPWYARLNKQGTV

-2225 IQQWIQVELKDIKK
+2225 IQPWIQVELKEIKK

-2250 LRKEMFVKAYTLEY
+2250 LGNEMFVTAYTLEY

-2276 DEDYEQKFFQGNTD
+2276 DEDYEQKTFQGNTD

-2295 KNYIYPPIFSR
+2295 KNYIHPAIFSR
-2306 FIRIIPKLWQKS
+2306 FIRIIPKQWRKS

>member
-1 MKLCSCPGALYGLA
+1 MKLCSRPAAPYGLA
-15 LLAFLCHCATAVER
+15 ILAFLCNCATAVER

-41 YTSAGQQRT
+41 YTSAGQQRYEKDHYLLE
-50 GSSYKK
+50 YKLIQ
-56 VVYREYNEGF
+56 F
-66 TQPKKHPLSSGL
+66 DCLPFAWL

-91 VVTFR
+91 IVTFK

-123 NTSLLEKEDDVIL
+123 NTSLYEKEDDVIL
-136 PGQEHTYHWE
+136 PGQEHTYQWE

-160 ITYTYLSHY
+160 ITYTYLSHF
-169 DIVKDYNTGLIGT
+169 DIVKDYNAGLIGT
-182 MLICKKGTLDSS
+182 MLICKKGTLDGS
-194 GKQIS
+194 GNQIH

-219 TGDPPQAQN
+219 TGGPEQAHN

-233 NGYTNGSI
+233 NGYTNGSV
-241 PDLDICAHSKV
+241 PDLDICVHSKV

-273 VLLHDGHKTSTVGI
+273 VLLHDGHKTSSVGI

-294 ASMTGLHPG
+294 ASMNGIHPG
-303 RWLFSSHISRHLEA
+303 RWLISSHISRHLEA

-327 CDEYTAPKRR
+327 CDEYTEPKRR

-353 AAEEII
+353 AAEEMI

-375 IKYLK
+375 SKYLK

-395 TLYKDSTFKERAED
+395 TQYKDGAFKERAED

-456 EGASYPEGGNQTHG
+456 EGASYPAEGNQTHG
-470 IQPGET
+470 IQPGEI

-482 VSEEDVPMDSDPR
+482 VSEEDTPTDSDPR

-501 HSAVDIPR
+501 HSAVDTPR

-554 QDENINTYCSDP
+554 HDENINTYCSDP

-626 FELKKREEDM
+626 FELKNREEDM

-641 MTGETISMNMVN
+641 MTGETITMNMLN
-653 IGVWLLASLNSHDS
+653 IGIWLLASLNSHDS

-681 RDYVMEYSNYET
+681 RDYVMEYDYEP
-693 EYTVWKPAPIT
+693 EKFTVWKPVSISD
-704 EIKKEEPK
+704 IKKEEPK
-712 SVNPSMVDEDTD
+712 
-724 NYADILGLRTFKN
+724 
-737 LEDEVEQI
+737 
-745 DLSVLYFDD
+745 
-754 GLLPTVE
+754 
-761 SKSSVNLS
+761 
-769 DKVERIELLPLNLD
+769 
-783 DALLPTVESKSSV
+783 
-796 NLADKVERI
+796 
-805 ELLPLDLDDA
+805 
-815 LLPTVESKSSVNLA
+815 
-829 DKVERTELLPLDLD
+829 
-843 DGLLPTVESKSSVN
+843 
-857 LSDKVERIE
+857 
-866 LLPLDLDD
+866 
-874 ALLLTVESKSSVN
+874 
-887 LSDKVERIELLPL
+887 
-900 DLDDAL
+900 
-906 LPTVESKSSVNLS
+906 
-919 DKVERIELL
+919 
-928 PLDLDDALLP
+928 
-938 TVESKS
+938 
-944 SVNLADKVERIEL
+944 
-957 LPLDLDDA
+957 
-965 LLPTVESKSSVNLSD
+965 
-980 KVERIELLPLD
+980 
-991 LDDALLQTVESKS
+991 
-1004 SVNLSDKVER
+1004 
-1014 IELLP
+1014 
-1019 LDLDDALLPTVE
+1019 
-1031 SKSSVNLADKVERI
+1031 
-1045 ELLPLDLD
+1045 
-1053 DALLPTVESKSSV
+1053 
-1066 NLADKVELIELL
+1066 
-1078 PLDLDDALL
+1078 
-1087 PTVESKSSVNLADK
+1087 
-1101 VERIELLP
+1101 
-1109 LDLDDALLPTVE
+1109 
-1121 SKSSVNLS
+1121 
-1129 DKVERI
+1129 
-1135 ELLPLDLDD
+1135 
-1144 ALLPT
+1144 
-1149 VESKSSVNLSDKV
+1149 
-1162 ERIDLLALTD
+1162 
-1172 SVISHFPVVERK
+1172 
-1184 VRNLPTK
+1184 
-1191 PVNETKSVSTNVT
+1191 
-1204 LDIQI
+1204 QI
-1209 NANISEDSSSSL
+1209 N
-1221 ETESVSGNTTRAPII
+1221 PI
-1236 ETNISHTM
+1236 M
-1244 NETHRFPTNTIITSS
+1244 
-1259 DAPVDESNIT
+1259 
-1269 MADDNAWLNSPESK
+1269 
-1283 PLLSNQTSV
+1283 
-1292 NKTVIKEELNV
+1292 
-1303 KNSSDKVDG
+1303 
-1312 DRDSS
+1312 
-1317 GHVFVYNVPSPDSLS
+1317 
-1332 NISETQV
+1332 
-1339 EEDFVLLDSGHPLEI
+1339 
-1354 STDFMTLVDTVQDI
+1354 
-1368 VEITENTTGIQE
+1368 
-1380 LNSTKGNY
+1380 
-1388 TSEMLSQINS
+1388 
-1398 ETESNLSLNLS
+1398 
-1409 LRNST
+1409 
-1414 AQSNESESSN
+1414 
-1424 ATLLDFSLHPESEI
+1424 
-1438 TENRTSSTNDKMKSH
+1438 
-1453 SQISRNASQL
+1453 
-1463 FPSDSKE
+1463 
-1470 NTSFSLGPFNVS
+1470 
-1482 SMKDG
+1482 
-1487 SESKSEEE
+1487 
-1495 VVIYLK
+1495 
-1501 NNHSEAIL
+1501 
-1509 TSHIDPKNE
+1509 
-1518 HWGYEGKHELVH
+1518 
-1530 MEIPDHMNKYIK
+1530 
-1542 DKSAANSNKP
+1542 
-1552 KSEKEEKKKKVV
+1552 
-1564 HQRVKPRKGHGMKT
+1564 
-1578 KKRKEYKP
+1578 P
-1586 QPRSGFSP
+1586 QPRSDVSPKGFSP
-1594 RGFGPSVL
+1594 RGFGPSWL
-1602 TPRGTKP
+1602 TPRGSRP
-1609 VSSEEDLMGKAIVI
+1609 ISSEDDLMGKSIVI
-1623 GVPRRDFDDYELYV
+1623 GVPRH
-1637 PKQGQETDFDGV
+1637 FDGIV
-1649 LDLPEEYEYVEYKDP
+1649 DHPEEYEYVEYKDP
-1664 YSKSADFQNPVL
+1664 YSKTADVQSPAL
-1676 DTTSQHFLK
+1676 DVTSQHFLK
-1685 MAGDKNTRTYFISV
+1685 IAGDKNTRTFFISV

-1709 GQRRL
+1709 GQRP
-1714 DKTSQNERPTAFKK
+1714 TSFKK
-1728 VVFRKYLDSTFSIRD
+1728 AVFRKYLDSTFSIRD

-1765 TVLVFFRNRA
+1765 TVMVFFRNLA

-1815 TFTYMWTINSKSGP
+1815 TFIYMWTINSKSGP
-1829 QNNESDCRTWT
+1829 QNNEFDCRTWT
-1840 YYSAVNPEKDI
+1840 YYSAVNPERDI
-1851 NSGLIGPILVCRKGT
+1851 NSGLIGPLLVCRKGT
-1866 LATKPVDRREF
+1866 LDKKPLDRREF

-1895 KERIERKNRR
+1895 RERIERKNKR
-1905 AIMDPK
+1905 AVMDPNFK
-1911 FQENLKFDAING
+1911 NNLKFDAING

-2033 EHITASDSR
+2033 EHISASDSR

-2087 ARQYLKHNFVMN
+2087 AKQLLKHNFVLN

-2106 DKKKWI
+2106 DKKKWT

-2119 TVRKTF
+2119 TTF

-2132 DTKENTFFPPLIGR
+2132 DMKENIFFPPLIGR
-2146 YVRLHPSHSYNYPT
+2146 YVRLYPLHSYSYPT
-2160 VRLEYFGCELDGCS
+2160 VRLEYYGCELDGCS
-2174 VPLGMESGLIKDTQI
+2174 VPLGIESGLIKDAQI

-2195 PSWYSGQW
+2195 SSWYSGQW
-2203 NPWYARLNMQGTI
+2203 HPWYARLNKYGTA

-2225 IQQWIQVELKDIKK
+2225 MQPWIQVELKDIKK

-2250 LRKEMFVKAYTLEY
+2250 LGNEMFVTAYSLEY

-2276 DEDYEQKFFQGNTD
+2276 DEDYEQKTFQGNTD

-2295 KNYIYPPIFSR
+2295 KNYIYPPIFSK
-2306 FIRIIPKLWQKS
+2306 FIRIIPKQWQKS

>member
-1 MKLCSCPGALYGLA
+1 MKLHSWPGALCGLA

-29 RYYIAAVNINWD
+29 HYYIAAVNINWD

-50 GSSYKK
+50 GPSYKK
-56 VVYREYNEGF
+56 VVYREYNKGF
-66 TQPKKHPLSSGL
+66 TQPKTHPLSSGL
-78 LGPTLRGQEGDTI
+78 LGPTLHGQEGDTI
-91 VVTFR
+91 IVTFK

-109 IAYGKQSEGSLYFD
+109 IAYEKQSEGSSYFD
-123 NTSLLEKEDDVIL
+123 NTSLLEKKDDIIL
-136 PGQEHTYHWE
+136 PGQEHTYYWE
-146 VTSEVTPMAADPPC
+146 VTSEVTPTAADPPC
-160 ITYTYLSHY
+160 LTYTYLSHY

-194 GKQIS
+194 GNQIH
-199 FHQEAVLLFGVFDEN
+199 FHQEAVLLFGVFDES

-219 TGDPPQAQN
+219 TGDPPRAQD

-233 NGYTNGSI
+233 NGYTNGSV

-273 VLLHDGHKTSTVGI
+273 VLLHDGHKTSAVGI
-287 ISGTATS
+287 ISGTGTS
-294 ASMTGLHPG
+294 ASMTGVHPG

-317 GLHGYLNIKT
+317 GLHGYLNIRT

-359 WDYAPNMPEN
+359 WDYAPNMPDN
-369 MDGDFR
+369 IDGDFR

-380 QGPQRIGKKY
+380 QGSQRIGKKY

-395 TLYKDSTFKERAED
+395 TQYKDSTFKERAED

-523 SQSLNKKN
+523 SQSLTKKN
-531 VQLKADKEQHAMF
+531 IQLKADKEQHAMF

-554 QDENINTYCSDP
+554 HDENINTYCSDP

-574 EFYKSNVMHTINGYV
+574 EFYISNVMHTINGYV

-598 CNGEIVTWHVSNVGE
+598 CHGEIVTWHVSNVGE

-626 FELKKREEDM
+626 FELKNREEDI

-653 IGVWLLASLNSHDS
+653 IGIWLLASLNSHDS
-667 TKGMRVKFKDLECF
+667 TKGMRLKFKDLECF
-681 RDYVMEYSNYET
+681 RDYVMEYDYES
-693 EYTVWKPAPIT
+693 EKFTVWKPVSIT
-704 EIKKEEPK
+704 DIKKEEPK
-712 SVNPSMVDEDTD
+712 PVNPGMVDEDTE
-724 NYADILGLRTFKN
+724 NYADFLGLRTFKN
-737 LEDEVEQI
+737 LTDEVEQI
-745 DLSVLYFDD
+745 DFSFLDQDDGLLPNVEAQSPANLTDEVEQIDVSMLDQDDGLLPTVVAQSPANLTDEVEQIDVSMLDQDD

-761 SKSSVNLS
+761 AQSPANLT
-769 DKVERIELLPLNLD
+769 DEVEQIDVSMLD
-783 DALLPTVESKSSV
+783 Q
-796 NLADKVERI
+796 
-805 ELLPLDLDDA
+805 
-815 LLPTVESKSSVNLA
+815 
-829 DKVERTELLPLDLD
+829 D
-843 DGLLPTVESKSSVN
+843 DGLLPTVEAQSPAN
-857 LSDKVERIE
+857 LTDEVEQIDVSMLDQDDG
-866 LLPLDLDD
+866 LLPIVEAQSPANLTDEVEQIDFSMLDQDD
-874 ALLLTVESKSSVN
+874 G
-887 LSDKVERIELLPL
+887 
-900 DLDDAL
+900 L
-906 LPTVESKSSVNLS
+906 LPTVEAQSPANLA
-919 DKVERIELL
+919 DVVEQIDFSM
-928 PLDLDDALLP
+928 LDQDDGLLP
-938 TVESKS
+938 TVVVQSPA
-944 SVNLADKVERIEL
+944 NLTDEVEQIGL
-957 LPLDLDDA
+957 SMPDHDD
-965 LLPTVESKSSVNLSD
+965 
-980 KVERIELLPLD
+980 
-991 LDDALLQTVESKS
+991 
-1004 SVNLSDKVER
+1004 
-1014 IELLP
+1014 
-1019 LDLDDALLPTVE
+1019 
-1031 SKSSVNLADKVERI
+1031 
-1045 ELLPLDLD
+1045 
-1053 DALLPTVESKSSV
+1053 
-1066 NLADKVELIELL
+1066 
-1078 PLDLDDALL
+1078 
-1087 PTVESKSSVNLADK
+1087 
-1101 VERIELLP
+1101 
-1109 LDLDDALLPTVE
+1109 
-1121 SKSSVNLS
+1121 
-1129 DKVERI
+1129 
-1135 ELLPLDLDD
+1135 
-1144 ALLPT
+1144 
-1149 VESKSSVNLSDKV
+1149 
-1162 ERIDLLALTD
+1162 DLLATVEAKSPELDKSHNVTLGTFNQTQTHGLSAEAAGLDKIQSSYKVLNKSTEDPLLDMVSIFDSNSEEMSNNETD
-1172 SVISHFPVVERK
+1172 SIISHFPVVEL
-1184 VRNLPTK
+1184 VRSLPTK
-1191 PVNETKSVSTNVT
+1191 PVNESV
-1204 LDIQI
+1204 L
-1209 NANISEDSSSSL
+1209 
-1221 ETESVSGNTTRAPII
+1221 
-1236 ETNISHTM
+1236 
-1244 NETHRFPTNTIITSS
+1244 
-1259 DAPVDESNIT
+1259 
-1269 MADDNAWLNSPESK
+1269 
-1283 PLLSNQTSV
+1283 V
-1292 NKTVIKEELNV
+1292 NKTVIQEELNA
-1303 KNSSDKVDG
+1303 KNSTDVADG

-1317 GHVFVYNVPSPDSLS
+1317 GHVFVYNVASPDSLS

-1339 EEDFVLLDSGHPLEI
+1339 EENFVLLDSDYPLEI
-1354 STDFMTLVDTVQDI
+1354 STDFTTRLEYDVSLLDTLEDI
-1368 VEITENTTGIQE
+1368 GELTENTTRILE
-1380 LNSTKGNY
+1380 LNSTKGNN
-1388 TSEMLSQINS
+1388 TSEMFLQINS
-1398 ETESNLSLNLS
+1398 ETESIFNLNLS
-1409 LRNST
+1409 SPLSNST
-1414 AQSNESESSN
+1414 SPSNESESSN
-1424 ATLLDFSLHPESEI
+1424 EILSDFSLHLEPTISENI
-1438 TENRTSSTNDKMKSH
+1438 TSSTNDSMQSH
-1453 SQISRNASQL
+1453 SEISRNASQFL
-1463 FPSDSKE
+1463 PLDSKE
-1470 NTSFSLGPFNVS
+1470 NTSFYLGPFNVS
-1482 SMKDG
+1482 PMKNS
-1487 SESKSEEE
+1487 SESESEEE

-1509 TSHIDPKNE
+1509 TSHIDPKEE

-1530 MEIPDHMNKYIK
+1530 MEIPDHMKKYIT
-1542 DKSAANSNKP
+1542 DTANSSKP
-1552 KSEKEEKKKKVV
+1552 KSEKKKKVV
-1564 HQRVKPRKGHGMKT
+1564 HQRIKPRKGHGMKT

-1586 QPRSGFSP
+1586 QPRSAFSPRGLSP
-1594 RGFGPSVL
+1594 RGFGPSML
-1602 TPRGTKP
+1602 SPRGTRP
-1609 VSSEEDLMGKAIVI
+1609 VASEDDLMGKAIVI
-1623 GVPRRDFDDYELYV
+1623 GVPRRDFNDYDLYV
-1637 PKQGQETDFDGV
+1637 PKQEQETDFDGMF
-1649 LDLPEEYEYVEYKDP
+1649 DPPEEYEYVEYKDP
-1664 YSKSADFQNPVL
+1664 YSKTADVQSPGL

-1709 GQRRL
+1709 GQRRH

-1775 SRPYSLHANGVK
+1775 SRPYSLHAKGVK

-1815 TFTYMWTINSKSGP
+1815 TFTYMWTIDSKSGP
-1829 QNNESDCRTWT
+1829 QHNESDCRTWA
-1840 YYSAVNPEKDI
+1840 YYSAVNPERDM
-1851 NSGLIGPILVCRKGT
+1851 NSGLIGPLLVCRKGT
-1866 LATKPVDRREF
+1866 LAKKPVDRREF

-1895 KERIERKNRR
+1895 RERIERKNRR

-1911 FQENLKFDAING
+1911 FHNLKFDAING

-1932 MYTNQLAKWHL
+1932 MYTNQLVKWHL

-2025 LISGTVKD
+2025 LISGTVQD
-2033 EHITASDSR
+2033 EHITASDYR
-2042 GQWYPHLARL
+2042 GPWFPHLARL
-2052 HNTGK
+2052 QNTGK

-2062 TTKTGQHIQVDF
+2062 TTKTGQYIQVDF
-2074 QRPVVIS
+2074 QRPVAIS
-2081 KVATQG
+2081 KVVTQG
-2087 ARQYLKHNFVMN
+2087 AKHYFVQNFVQN
-2099 YTISYST
+2099 YTISYTT
-2106 DKKKWI
+2106 DKKKWF

-2119 TVRKTF
+2119 TLRKTI
-2125 EGNSEAY
+2125 EGNSDAY
-2132 DTKENTFFPPLIGR
+2132 NMKENIFFPPLIGR
-2146 YVRLHPSHSYNYPT
+2146 YVRLYPSHSYNYPT

-2174 VPLGMESGLIKDTQI
+2174 LPLGMESALIEDTQI

-2195 PSWYSGQW
+2195 SSWYSGQW
-2203 NPWYARLNMQGTI
+2203 HPWYARLNKQGTV

-2225 IQQWIQVELKDIKK
+2225 IQPWIQVELKDITK
-2239 ITGIITQGAKS
+2239 ITGIVTQGAKT
-2250 LRKEMFVKAYTLEY
+2250 LRNEMFVTAYTLEY
-2264 SEDGKRWTKYTD
+2264 SEDGKIWTKYTD
-2276 DEDYEQKFFQGNTD
+2276 DDDYEQKTFQGNTD

-2306 FIRIIPKLWQKS
+2306 FIRIIPKRWQNC
-2318 ITMRIELLGCDFE
+2318 ITMRIELLGCGFK

>member
-1 MKLCSCPGALYGLA
+1 MKLCSRPAAPYGLA
-15 LLAFLCHCATAVER
+15 ILAFLCNCATAVER

-41 YTSAGQQRT
+41 YTSAGQT
-50 GSSYKK
+50 GPSYKK
-56 VVYREYNEGF
+56 LVYREYNEGF
-66 TQPKKHPLSSGL
+66 TQAKTHPLSSGL

-91 VVTFR
+91 IVTFK
-96 NMADHPCSIHPHG
+96 NMADNPCSIHPHG

-123 NTSLLEKEDDVIL
+123 NTSLYEKEDDVIL

-160 ITYTYLSHY
+160 ITYTYLSHF

-182 MLICKKGTLDSS
+182 MLICKKGTLDGS
-194 GKQIS
+194 GNQIN

-219 TGDPPQAQN
+219 TGGPEQAHN

-233 NGYTNGSI
+233 NGYTNGSV
-241 PDLDICAHSKV
+241 PDLDICVHSKV

-273 VLLHDGHKTSTVGI
+273 VLLHDGHKTSSVGI

-294 ASMTGLHPG
+294 ASMNGIHPG
-303 RWLFSSHISRHLEA
+303 RWLISSHISRHLEA

-327 CDEYTAPKRR
+327 CDEYTEPKRR

-353 AAEEII
+353 AAEEMI

-369 MDGDFR
+369 MDGYVHRDSSIGHAF
-375 IKYLK
+375 
-380 QGPQRIGKKY
+380 GPQRIGKKY

-395 TLYKDSTFKERAED
+395 TQYKDGAFKERAED

-456 EGASYPEGGNQTHG
+456 EGAIILNASKTTHG
-470 IQPGET
+470 IQPGEI

-482 VSEEDVPMDSDPR
+482 VSEEDTPTDSDPR

-501 HSAVDIPR
+501 HSAVDTPR

-554 QDENINTYCSDP
+554 HDENINTYCSDP

-626 FELKKREEDM
+626 FELKNREQDL

-641 MTGETISMNMVN
+641 MTGETITMNMLN
-653 IGVWLLASLNSHDS
+653 IGIWLLASLNSHDS

-681 RDYVMEYSNYET
+681 RDYVMEYDYEP
-693 EYTVWKPAPIT
+693 EKFTVWKPVSISD
-704 EIKKEEPK
+704 IKKEEPK
-712 SVNPSMVDEDTD
+712 QINPIMVDEDTEI
-724 NYADILGLRTFKN
+724 YAEEFGLRTFKN
-737 LEDEVEQI
+737 FKDDVELI
-745 DLSVLYFDD
+745 DFSILDIDD
-754 GLLPTVE
+754 GLLPTIETKSPASSDELDKSHNTTFGSFNQIHGLSADEAGLDKRQSSNKVLNE
-761 SKSSVNLS
+761 ST
-769 DKVERIELLPLNLD
+769 EE
-783 DALLPTVESKSSV
+783 ALLGMASIFDSKPEVMS
-796 NLADKVERI
+796 NND
-805 ELLPLDLDDA
+805 
-815 LLPTVESKSSVNLA
+815 
-829 DKVERTELLPLDLD
+829 
-843 DGLLPTVESKSSVN
+843 
-857 LSDKVERIE
+857 
-866 LLPLDLDD
+866 
-874 ALLLTVESKSSVN
+874 
-887 LSDKVERIELLPL
+887 
-900 DLDDAL
+900 
-906 LPTVESKSSVNLS
+906 
-919 DKVERIELL
+919 
-928 PLDLDDALLP
+928 
-938 TVESKS
+938 
-944 SVNLADKVERIEL
+944 
-957 LPLDLDDA
+957 
-965 LLPTVESKSSVNLSD
+965 
-980 KVERIELLPLD
+980 
-991 LDDALLQTVESKS
+991 
-1004 SVNLSDKVER
+1004 
-1014 IELLP
+1014 
-1019 LDLDDALLPTVE
+1019 
-1031 SKSSVNLADKVERI
+1031 
-1045 ELLPLDLD
+1045 
-1053 DALLPTVESKSSV
+1053 
-1066 NLADKVELIELL
+1066 
-1078 PLDLDDALL
+1078 
-1087 PTVESKSSVNLADK
+1087 
-1101 VERIELLP
+1101 
-1109 LDLDDALLPTVE
+1109 
-1121 SKSSVNLS
+1121 
-1129 DKVERI
+1129 
-1135 ELLPLDLDD
+1135 
-1144 ALLPT
+1144 
-1149 VESKSSVNLSDKV
+1149 
-1162 ERIDLLALTD
+1162 TD
-1172 SVISHFPVVERK
+1172 SIISHFPVVERK
-1184 VRNLPTK
+1184 VRNVPTK
-1191 PVNETKSVSTNVT
+1191 PVNEMESVSTNVT
-1204 LDIQI
+1204 LDIEI
-1209 NANISEDSSSSL
+1209 NTNIVENVSSSL
-1221 ETESVSGNTTRAPII
+1221 EADSVSVNTTHSPII
-1236 ETNISHTM
+1236 ETNITHTM
-1244 NETHRFPTNTIITSS
+1244 NEIQIFPTNTSITSS
-1259 DAPVDESNIT
+1259 DAPVGDRNIT
-1269 MADDNAWLNSPESK
+1269 MEGDSPSLNSSESNL
-1283 PLLSNQTSV
+1283 LLSNQTLE
-1292 NKTVIKEELNV
+1292 NKTVIQEEANT
-1303 KNSSDKVDG
+1303 KNNTDLDG

-1317 GHVFVYNVPSPDSLS
+1317 GHFFIYHVPSPDSLS
-1332 NISETQV
+1332 NSSETQT
-1339 EEDFVLLDSGHPLEI
+1339 EEDFVLLDGGHPSEV
-1354 STDFMTLVDTVQDI
+1354 STDYKTLVEYNVSPTDTPE
-1368 VEITENTTGIQE
+1368 EIGELTENTTKIQE
-1380 LNSTKGNY
+1380 LNSTKVNY
-1388 TSEMLSQINS
+1388 TGEMFSQVNS
-1398 ETESNLSLNLS
+1398 ETESIFNLGLS
-1409 LRNST
+1409 SPLRNST
-1414 AQSNESESSN
+1414 LQSNESESSN
-1424 ATLLDFSLHPESEI
+1424 ATLSDFSLDLESEI
-1438 TENRTSSTNDKMKSH
+1438 TENRTSPTNVTMKSH
-1453 SQISRNASQL
+1453 SEILRNASEL
-1463 FPSDSKE
+1463 FSSDSTK
-1470 NTSFSLGPFNVS
+1470 NVSFSLGSFNVS
-1482 SMKDG
+1482 STKNG
-1487 SESKSEEE
+1487 SESESEEE

-1509 TSHIDPKNE
+1509 TSHLDPKEE
-1518 HWGYEGKHELVH
+1518 HWGYEGNHELVH
-1530 MEIPDHMNKYIK
+1530 MEIPDHMNKYIS

-1552 KSEKEEKKKKVV
+1552 KTEKKKKVV
-1564 HQRVKPRKGHGMKT
+1564 HQRVKPRKGYGMKT
-1578 KKRKEYKP
+1578 KKRKEYRP
-1586 QPRSGFSP
+1586 QPRSDVSPKGFSP
-1594 RGFGPSVL
+1594 RGFGPSWL
-1602 TPRGTKP
+1602 TPRGSRP
-1609 VSSEEDLMGKAIVI
+1609 ISSEDDLMGKSIVI
-1623 GVPRRDFDDYELYV
+1623 GVPRRDFNDYELYV
-1637 PKQGQETDFDGV
+1637 PKNEQSEDFDGIV
-1649 LDLPEEYEYVEYKDP
+1649 DHPEEYEYVEYKDP
-1664 YSKSADFQNPVL
+1664 YSKTADVQSPAL
-1676 DTTSQHFLK
+1676 DVTSQHFLK
-1685 MAGDKNTRTYFISV
+1685 IAGDKNTRTFFISV

-1709 GQRRL
+1709 GQRYCWHH
-1714 DKTSQNERPTAFKK
+1714 RPTSFKK
-1728 VVFRKYLDSTFSIRD
+1728 AVFRKYLDSTFSIRD

-1765 TVLVFFRNRA
+1765 TVMVFFRNLA
-1775 SRPYSLHANGVK
+1775 SRKYSLHANGVK

-1807 DDAVQPNS
+1807 DDAVQLNS
-1815 TFTYMWTINSKSGP
+1815 TFIYMWTINSKSGP

-1840 YYSAVNPEKDI
+1840 YYSAVNPERDI
-1851 NSGLIGPILVCRKGT
+1851 NSGLIGPLLVCRKGT
-1866 LATKPVDRREF
+1866 LDKKPLDRREF

-1895 KERIERKNRR
+1895 RERIERKNKR
-1905 AIMDPK
+1905 AVMDPNFK
-1911 FQENLKFDAING
+1911 NYLKFDAING

-2033 EHITASDSR
+2033 EHISPIAF
-2042 GQWYPHLARL
+2042 YVA
-2052 HNTGK
+2052 
-2057 YNAWS
+2057 Y
-2062 TTKTGQHIQVDF
+2062 TTKTGQLYPVFQVDF

-2087 ARQYLKHNFVMN
+2087 AKQLLKHNFVLN

-2106 DKKKWI
+2106 DKKKWT

-2119 TVRKTF
+2119 TVRKASDYF
-2125 EGNSEAY
+2125 SY
-2132 DTKENTFFPPLIGR
+2132 DTKENIFFPPLIGR
-2146 YVRLHPSHSYNYPT
+2146 YVRLYPLHFYSYPT
-2160 VRLEYFGCELDGCS
+2160 VRLEYYGCELDGCS
-2174 VPLGMESGLIKDTQI
+2174 VPLGIESGLIKDAQI

-2195 PSWYSGQW
+2195 SSWYSGQW
-2203 NPWYARLNMQGTI
+2203 HPWYARLNKYGTT

-2225 IQQWIQVELKDIKK
+2225 MQPWIQVELKDIKK

-2250 LRKEMFVKAYTLEY
+2250 LGNEMFVTAYSLEY
-2264 SEDGKRWTKYTD
+2264 SEDGKRWTKKKCFLLFSQT
-2276 DEDYEQKFFQGNTD
+2276 FQGNTD

-2295 KNYIYPPIFSR
+2295 KNYIYPPIFSK
-2306 FIRIIPKLWQKS
+2306 FIRIIPKQWQKS

>member
-1 MKLCSCPGALYGLA
+1 MKLCSRPAAPYGLA
-15 LLAFLCHCATAVER
+15 ILAFLCNCATAVER

-41 YTSAGQQRT
+41 YTSAGQQRYEKDHYLLE
-50 GSSYKK
+50 YKLIQ
-56 VVYREYNEGF
+56 F
-66 TQPKKHPLSSGL
+66 DCLPFAWL

-91 VVTFR
+91 IVTFK

-123 NTSLLEKEDDVIL
+123 NTSLYEKEDDVIL
-136 PGQEHTYHWE
+136 PGQEHTYQWE

-160 ITYTYLSHY
+160 ITYTYLSHF
-169 DIVKDYNTGLIGT
+169 DIVKDYNAGLIGT
-182 MLICKKGTLDSS
+182 MLICKKGTLDGS
-194 GKQIS
+194 GNQIH

-219 TGDPPQAQN
+219 TGGPEQAHN

-233 NGYTNGSI
+233 NGYTNGSV
-241 PDLDICAHSKV
+241 PDLDICVHSKV

-273 VLLHDGHKTSTVGI
+273 VLLHDGHKTSSVGI

-294 ASMTGLHPG
+294 ASMNGIHPG
-303 RWLFSSHISRHLEA
+303 RWLISSHISRHLE
-317 GLHGYLNIKT
+317 GKNESLLISYLQ
-327 CDEYTAPKRR
+327 R

-353 AAEEII
+353 AAEEMI

-369 MDGDFR
+369 MDGYVDFR
-375 IKYLK
+375 SKYLK

-395 TLYKDSTFKERAED
+395 TQYKDGAFKERAED

-456 EGASYPEGGNQTHG
+456 EGKKMYLNKIAVHLKGNQTHG
-470 IQPGET
+470 IQPGEI

-482 VSEEDVPMDSDPR
+482 VSEEDTPTDSDPR

-501 HSAVDIPR
+501 HSAVDTPR

-554 QDENINTYCSDP
+554 HDENINTYCSDP

-626 FELKKREEDM
+626 FELKNREEDM

-641 MTGETISMNMVN
+641 MTGETITMNMLN
-653 IGVWLLASLNSHDS
+653 IGIWLLASLNSHDS

-681 RDYVMEYSNYET
+681 RDYVMEYDYEP
-693 EYTVWKPAPIT
+693 EKFTVWKPVSISD
-704 EIKKEEPK
+704 IKKEEPK
-712 SVNPSMVDEDTD
+712 QINPIMVDEDTEI
-724 NYADILGLRTFKN
+724 YAEEFGLRTFKN
-737 LEDEVEQI
+737 FKDDVELI
-745 DLSVLYFDD
+745 DFSILDIDD
-754 GLLPTVE
+754 GLLPTIETKSPASSDELDKSHNTTFGSFNQIHGLSADEAGLDKRQSSNKVLNE
-761 SKSSVNLS
+761 ST
-769 DKVERIELLPLNLD
+769 EE
-783 DALLPTVESKSSV
+783 ALLGMASIFDSKPEVMS
-796 NLADKVERI
+796 NND
-805 ELLPLDLDDA
+805 
-815 LLPTVESKSSVNLA
+815 
-829 DKVERTELLPLDLD
+829 
-843 DGLLPTVESKSSVN
+843 
-857 LSDKVERIE
+857 
-866 LLPLDLDD
+866 
-874 ALLLTVESKSSVN
+874 
-887 LSDKVERIELLPL
+887 
-900 DLDDAL
+900 
-906 LPTVESKSSVNLS
+906 
-919 DKVERIELL
+919 
-928 PLDLDDALLP
+928 
-938 TVESKS
+938 
-944 SVNLADKVERIEL
+944 
-957 LPLDLDDA
+957 
-965 LLPTVESKSSVNLSD
+965 
-980 KVERIELLPLD
+980 
-991 LDDALLQTVESKS
+991 
-1004 SVNLSDKVER
+1004 
-1014 IELLP
+1014 
-1019 LDLDDALLPTVE
+1019 
-1031 SKSSVNLADKVERI
+1031 
-1045 ELLPLDLD
+1045 
-1053 DALLPTVESKSSV
+1053 
-1066 NLADKVELIELL
+1066 
-1078 PLDLDDALL
+1078 
-1087 PTVESKSSVNLADK
+1087 
-1101 VERIELLP
+1101 
-1109 LDLDDALLPTVE
+1109 
-1121 SKSSVNLS
+1121 
-1129 DKVERI
+1129 
-1135 ELLPLDLDD
+1135 
-1144 ALLPT
+1144 
-1149 VESKSSVNLSDKV
+1149 
-1162 ERIDLLALTD
+1162 TD
-1172 SVISHFPVVERK
+1172 SIISHFPVVERK
-1184 VRNLPTK
+1184 VRNVPTK
-1191 PVNETKSVSTNVT
+1191 PVNEMESVSTNVT
-1204 LDIQI
+1204 LDIEI
-1209 NANISEDSSSSL
+1209 NTNIVENVSPSLETECISAYTTHVENVSSSL
-1221 ETESVSGNTTRAPII
+1221 EADSVSVNTTHSPII
-1236 ETNISHTM
+1236 ETNITHTM
-1244 NETHRFPTNTIITSS
+1244 NEIHIFPTNTSITSS
-1259 DAPVDESNIT
+1259 DAPVGDRNIT
-1269 MADDNAWLNSPESK
+1269 MEGDSPSLNSSESNL
-1283 PLLSNQTSV
+1283 LLSNQTLE
-1292 NKTVIKEELNV
+1292 NKTVIQEEANT
-1303 KNSSDKVDG
+1303 KNNTDLADG

-1317 GHVFVYNVPSPDSLS
+1317 GHVFIYHVPSPDSLS
-1332 NISETQV
+1332 NSSETQT
-1339 EEDFVLLDSGHPLEI
+1339 EEDFVLLDGGHPSEV
-1354 STDFMTLVDTVQDI
+1354 STDYKTVVEYNVSPTDTPE
-1368 VEITENTTGIQE
+1368 EIGELTENTTRIQE
-1380 LNSTKGNY
+1380 LNSTKVNY
-1388 TSEMLSQINS
+1388 TGEMFSQVNS
-1398 ETESNLSLNLS
+1398 ETESIFNLSLSSS

-1414 AQSNESESSN
+1414 LKSNESESSN
-1424 ATLLDFSLHPESEI
+1424 ATLSDFSLDLESEI
-1438 TENRTSSTNDKMKSH
+1438 TENRTSPTNVTMKSH
-1453 SQISRNASQL
+1453 SEILRNASEL
-1463 FPSDSKE
+1463 FSSDSTE
-1470 NTSFSLGPFNVS
+1470 NVSFSLGPFNVS
-1482 SMKDG
+1482 STKNG
-1487 SESKSEEE
+1487 SESESEEE

-1509 TSHIDPKNE
+1509 TSHLDPKEE
-1518 HWGYEGKHELVH
+1518 HWGYEGNHELVH
-1530 MEIPDHMNKYIK
+1530 MEIPDHMNKYIS
-1542 DKSAANSNKP
+1542 DKSAASSNKP
-1552 KSEKEEKKKKVV
+1552 KTEKKKKVV
-1564 HQRVKPRKGHGMKT
+1564 HQRVKPRKGYGMKT

-1586 QPRSGFSP
+1586 QPRSDVSPKGFSP
-1594 RGFGPSVL
+1594 RGFGPSWL
-1602 TPRGTKP
+1602 TPRGSRP
-1609 VSSEEDLMGKAIVI
+1609 ISSEDDLMGKSIVI
-1623 GVPRRDFDDYELYV
+1623 GVPRRDFNDYELYV
-1637 PKQGQETDFDGV
+1637 PKHEQSEDFDGIV
-1649 LDLPEEYEYVEYKDP
+1649 DHPEEYEYVEYKDP
-1664 YSKSADFQNPVL
+1664 YSKTADVQSPAL
-1676 DTTSQHFLK
+1676 DVTSQHFLK
-1685 MAGDKNTRTYFISV
+1685 IAGDKNTRTFFISV

-1714 DKTSQNERPTAFKK
+1714 DKSSQNERPTSFKK
-1728 VVFRKYLDSTFSIRD
+1728 AVFRKYLDSTFSIRD

-1765 TVLVFFRNRA
+1765 TVMVFFRNLA

-1815 TFTYMWTINSKSGP
+1815 TFIYMWTINSKSGP
-1829 QNNESDCRTWT
+1829 QNNEFDCRTWT
-1840 YYSAVNPEKDI
+1840 YYSAVNPERDI
-1851 NSGLIGPILVCRKGT
+1851 NSGLIGPLLVCRKGT
-1866 LATKPVDRREF
+1866 LDKKPLDRREF

-1895 KERIERKNRR
+1895 RERIERKNKR
-1905 AIMDPK
+1905 AVMDPNFK
-1911 FQENLKFDAING
+1911 NNLKFDAING

-2033 EHITASDSR
+2033 EHISASDSR

-2087 ARQYLKHNFVMN
+2087 AKQLLKHNFVLN

-2106 DKKKWI
+2106 DKKKWT

-2119 TVRKTF
+2119 TTF

-2132 DTKENTFFPPLIGR
+2132 DMKENIFFPPLIGR
-2146 YVRLHPSHSYNYPT
+2146 YVRLYPLHSYSYPT
-2160 VRLEYFGCELDGCS
+2160 VRLEYYGCELDGCS
-2174 VPLGMESGLIKDTQI
+2174 VPLGIESGLIKDAQI

-2195 PSWYSGQW
+2195 SSWYSGQW
-2203 NPWYARLNMQGTI
+2203 HPWYARLNKYGTA
-2216 NAWQAKNND
+2216 NAWQP
-2225 IQQWIQVELKDIKK
+2225 WIQVELKDIKK

-2250 LRKEMFVKAYTLEY
+2250 LGNEMFVTAYSLEY
-2264 SEDGKRWTKYTD
+2264 SEDGKRWTKLRKKCFLLFSQT
-2276 DEDYEQKFFQGNTD
+2276 FQGNTD

-2295 KNYIYPPIFSR
+2295 KNYIYPPIFSK
-2306 FIRIIPKLWQKS
+2306 FIRIIPKQWQKS

>member
-1 MKLCSCPGALYGLA
+1 MKLLSSPGALYGLA

-66 TQPKKHPLSSGL
+66 TQPKTHPLSSGL

-91 VVTFR
+91 IVTFK

-194 GKQIS
+194 GNQIN

-233 NGYTNGSI
+233 NGYTNGSV

-317 GLHGYLNIKT
+317 GLHGYLNIRT

-337 LTIQQ
+337 LTIEQ

-369 MDGDFR
+369 IDGDFR

-395 TLYKDSTFKERAED
+395 TQYKDSTFKERAED

-456 EGASYPEGGNQTHG
+456 EGASYPVGGNQTHG

-476 YTYTWS
+476 YTYKWS

-626 FELKKREEDM
+626 FELKNREEDM

-653 IGVWLLASLNSHDS
+653 IGIWLLASLNSHDS

-681 RDYVMEYSNYET
+681 RDYVMEYNNYET

-724 NYADILGLRTFKN
+724 NYADLLGLRTFKN
-737 LEDEVEQI
+737 LEDVVEQI
-745 DLSVLYFDD
+745 DLSVLDHDD

-761 SKSSVNLS
+761 SKSPAPSNKLDKSNNVTLGTFNQTQTHGLS
-769 DKVERIELLPLNLD
+769 AEVAGLDKIQSSYKVLNESTEKSLLDMVSIFNSNSED
-783 DALLPTVESKSSV
+783 ISNNE
-796 NLADKVERI
+796 
-805 ELLPLDLDDA
+805 
-815 LLPTVESKSSVNLA
+815 
-829 DKVERTELLPLDLD
+829 
-843 DGLLPTVESKSSVN
+843 
-857 LSDKVERIE
+857 
-866 LLPLDLDD
+866 
-874 ALLLTVESKSSVN
+874 
-887 LSDKVERIELLPL
+887 
-900 DLDDAL
+900 
-906 LPTVESKSSVNLS
+906 
-919 DKVERIELL
+919 
-928 PLDLDDALLP
+928 
-938 TVESKS
+938 
-944 SVNLADKVERIEL
+944 
-957 LPLDLDDA
+957 
-965 LLPTVESKSSVNLSD
+965 
-980 KVERIELLPLD
+980 
-991 LDDALLQTVESKS
+991 
-1004 SVNLSDKVER
+1004 
-1014 IELLP
+1014 
-1019 LDLDDALLPTVE
+1019 
-1031 SKSSVNLADKVERI
+1031 
-1045 ELLPLDLD
+1045 
-1053 DALLPTVESKSSV
+1053 
-1066 NLADKVELIELL
+1066 
-1078 PLDLDDALL
+1078 
-1087 PTVESKSSVNLADK
+1087 
-1101 VERIELLP
+1101 
-1109 LDLDDALLPTVE
+1109 
-1121 SKSSVNLS
+1121 
-1129 DKVERI
+1129 
-1135 ELLPLDLDD
+1135 
-1144 ALLPT
+1144 
-1149 VESKSSVNLSDKV
+1149 
-1162 ERIDLLALTD
+1162 TD
-1172 SVISHFPVVERK
+1172 SIISHFPVVERK

-1191 PVNETKSVSTNVT
+1191 PVNETKSVSTNDT

-1209 NANISEDSSSSL
+1209 NSNISEDSSSSL
-1221 ETESVSGNTTRAPII
+1221 ETESVSGNTTHAPII

-1244 NETHRFPTNTIITSS
+1244 NETHSFPTNTSITSP
-1259 DAPVDESNIT
+1259 DAPDDERNIT
-1269 MADDNAWLNSPESK
+1269 MADDNTCLNSSESK
-1283 PLLSNQTSV
+1283 PLLSNQTLV

-1303 KNSSDKVDG
+1303 KNSTDKADG
-1312 DRDSS
+1312 DRDNS
-1317 GHVFVYNVPSPDSLS
+1317 GHVFLYNVPSPDSLS

-1339 EEDFVLLDSGHPLEI
+1339 EENFVLLDSGPPLEI
-1354 STDFMTLVDTVQDI
+1354 STDFATLVEYDVSLLDTVKDI

-1380 LNSTKGNY
+1380 LNSKKGNY

-1398 ETESNLSLNLS
+1398 ETESILSLNLS

-1424 ATLLDFSLHPESEI
+1424 ATLPDFSLDLESEI
-1438 TENRTSSTNDKMKSH
+1438 TVNRTSSTNDTMKSH
-1453 SQISRNASQL
+1453 SEISRNASQL

-1487 SESKSEEE
+1487 LESKSEEE

-1509 TSHIDPKNE
+1509 TSHIDPKKE

-1542 DKSAANSNKP
+1542 DKSTANSNKP
-1552 KSEKEEKKKKVV
+1552 KSKKEEKKKKVV
-1564 HQRVKPRKGHGMKT
+1564 HQRVKPKKGHGMKT

-1649 LDLPEEYEYVEYKDP
+1649 FDLPEEYEYVEYKDP
-1664 YSKSADFQNPVL
+1664 YSKSADVQNPVL

-1714 DKTSQNERPTAFKK
+1714 DKTSQNERATAFKK

-1911 FQENLKFDAING
+1911 FHANLKFDAING

-1975 PLLPGGFAT
+1975 PLLPGGFVT

-2087 ARQYLKHNFVMN
+2087 ARHYLKHNFVMN

-2119 TVRKTF
+2119 TVRKARCEQKNLVFQCQQTF

-2132 DTKENTFFPPLIGR
+2132 DTKENIFFPPLIGR

-2195 PSWYSGQW
+2195 SSWYSGQW
-2203 NPWYARLNMQGTI
+2203 HPWYARLNKQGTI

-2225 IQQWIQVELKDIKK
+2225 IQQWIQVELKDVKK

-2250 LRKEMFVKAYTLEY
+2250 LGNEMFVKAYTLEY

-2276 DEDYEQKFFQGNTD
+2276 DEDYEQKTFQGNTD

>member
-1 MKLCSCPGALYGLA
+1 MKFHSWPGALCGLA

-41 YTSAGQQRT
+41 YTTAGQQRS
-50 GSSYKK
+50 GPSYKK

-66 TQPKKHPLSSGL
+66 TQPKTHPLSSGL

-91 VVTFR
+91 IVTFK

-109 IAYGKQSEGSLYFD
+109 IAYEKQSEGSLYFD
-123 NTSLLEKEDDVIL
+123 NTSLLEKKDDIIL
-136 PGQEHTYHWE
+136 PGQEHTYYWE
-146 VTSEVTPMAADPPC
+146 VTSEVTPTAADPPC
-160 ITYTYLSHY
+160 LTYTYLSHY

-194 GKQIS
+194 GNQIN
-199 FHQEAVLLFGVFDEN
+199 FHQEAVLLFGVFDES

-219 TGDPPQAQN
+219 TGDPQRAQD

-233 NGYTNGSI
+233 NGYTNGSV
-241 PDLDICAHSKV
+241 PDLEICAHSKV

-273 VLLHDGHKTSTVGI
+273 VLLHDGHKTSAVGI

-294 ASMTGLHPG
+294 ASMTGVHPG

-317 GLHGYLNIKT
+317 GLHGYLIIRT

-342 KQESQEWTYYI
+342 KQESQEWIYYI

-359 WDYAPNMPEN
+359 WDYAPNMPDN
-369 MDGDFR
+369 IDGDFR

-380 QGPQRIGKKY
+380 QGSQRIGKKY

-395 TLYKDSTFKERAED
+395 AQYKDSTFKERAED

-523 SQSLNKKN
+523 SQSLTKKN
-531 VQLKADKEQHAMF
+531 IQLKADKEQHAMF

-554 QDENINTYCSDP
+554 HDENINTYCSDP
-566 KRVKRDDP
+566 KRVQIDDP

-598 CNGEIVTWHVSNVGE
+598 CHGEIVTWHVSNVGE

-626 FELKKREEDM
+626 FELKNREEDI

-653 IGVWLLASLNSHDS
+653 IGIWLLASLNSHDS

-681 RDYVMEYSNYET
+681 RDYVMEYDYES
-693 EYTVWKPAPIT
+693 EKFTVWKPVSIT
-704 EIKKEEPK
+704 DIKKEAPK
-712 SVNPSMVDEDTD
+712 PVNPGMVDEDTE
-724 NYADILGLRTFKN
+724 NYADFLGLRTFKN
-737 LEDEVEQI
+737 FKDEVEQI
-745 DLSVLYFDD
+745 DFSMLDQDDGLLPTIEAQSPANLPDEVEQIDFSMLDQDDGLLPTIGAQSPANLPDEVEQIDFSMLDQDDGLLPTIEAQSPANLADEVEQIDFSMLDQDD

-761 SKSSVNLS
+761 AQSPPNLA
-769 DKVERIELLPLNLD
+769 DEVEQIGLSMPDHD
-783 DALLPTVESKSSV
+783 DDLLPTVEAKSPALS
-796 NLADKVERI
+796 N
-805 ELLPLDLDDA
+805 DLDKSYNVTLGILNQTQTYGLSAEAAVLDKMQSSHKVLNKSTEEA
-815 LLPTVESKSSVNLA
+815 LLDMGSISDANSVEMSNN
-829 DKVERTELLPLDLD
+829 E
-843 DGLLPTVESKSSVN
+843 
-857 LSDKVERIE
+857 
-866 LLPLDLDD
+866 
-874 ALLLTVESKSSVN
+874 
-887 LSDKVERIELLPL
+887 
-900 DLDDAL
+900 
-906 LPTVESKSSVNLS
+906 
-919 DKVERIELL
+919 
-928 PLDLDDALLP
+928 
-938 TVESKS
+938 
-944 SVNLADKVERIEL
+944 
-957 LPLDLDDA
+957 
-965 LLPTVESKSSVNLSD
+965 
-980 KVERIELLPLD
+980 
-991 LDDALLQTVESKS
+991 
-1004 SVNLSDKVER
+1004 
-1014 IELLP
+1014 
-1019 LDLDDALLPTVE
+1019 
-1031 SKSSVNLADKVERI
+1031 
-1045 ELLPLDLD
+1045 
-1053 DALLPTVESKSSV
+1053 
-1066 NLADKVELIELL
+1066 
-1078 PLDLDDALL
+1078 
-1087 PTVESKSSVNLADK
+1087 
-1101 VERIELLP
+1101 
-1109 LDLDDALLPTVE
+1109 
-1121 SKSSVNLS
+1121 
-1129 DKVERI
+1129 
-1135 ELLPLDLDD
+1135 
-1144 ALLPT
+1144 
-1149 VESKSSVNLSDKV
+1149 
-1162 ERIDLLALTD
+1162 TD
-1172 SVISHFPVVERK
+1172 SIISNFSVVERK
-1184 VRNLPTK
+1184 VRSLITK
-1191 PVNETKSVSTNVT
+1191 PVNETVN
-1204 LDIQI
+1204 
-1209 NANISEDSSSSL
+1209 SSL
-1221 ETESVSGNTTRAPII
+1221 ETESVPANTTHAPII
-1236 ETNISHTM
+1236 ETNITNTM
-1244 NETHRFPTNTIITSS
+1244 NETHSFPTNTSITSS
-1259 DAPVDESNIT
+1259 DAPNVERNIT
-1269 MADDNAWLNSPESK
+1269 MENENASLNSSELK
-1283 PLLSNQTSV
+1283 PLLSNQTLV
-1292 NKTVIKEELNV
+1292 NKTVIQEELNT
-1303 KNSSDKVDG
+1303 KNSTDVADG
-1312 DRDSS
+1312 HRDSS
-1317 GHVFVYNVPSPDSLS
+1317 GHIFIYNVPSPDSLS

-1339 EEDFVLLDSGHPLEI
+1339 EENFVLLGSDYPLEI
-1354 STDFMTLVDTVQDI
+1354 STDLTTRLEYDVSLFDTLEDI
-1368 VEITENTTGIQE
+1368 SELTINTTRILE
-1380 LNSTKGNY
+1380 LNSTKGNN
-1388 TSEMLSQINS
+1388 TSEMFSQINS
-1398 ETESNLSLNLS
+1398 ETESIFYLNLS
-1409 LRNST
+1409 TPLRNYTS
-1414 AQSNESESSN
+1414 QSNESESSN
-1424 ATLLDFSLHPESEI
+1424 ETLSDFSLILEPEI
-1438 TENRTSSTNDKMKSH
+1438 TENITSSTNDSMESH
-1453 SQISRNASQL
+1453 SEIPRNASQF
-1463 FPSDSKE
+1463 FPLDIKE
-1470 NTSFSLGPFNVS
+1470 NTSFSVGPFNVS
-1482 SMKDG
+1482 QMKNG
-1487 SESKSEEE
+1487 SESESE

-1509 TSHIDPKNE
+1509 TSHIDPKEE

-1530 MEIPDHMNKYIK
+1530 MEIPDHMKKYVT
-1542 DKSAANSNKP
+1542 DTANSSKP
-1552 KSEKEEKKKKVV
+1552 KSEKKKKVV

-1586 QPRSGFSP
+1586 QPRSAFSPRGLSP

-1602 TPRGTKP
+1602 SPRGTKP
-1609 VSSEEDLMGKAIVI
+1609 FSSEDDLMGKAIVI
-1623 GVPRRDFDDYELYV
+1623 GVPRRDFNDYDIYV
-1637 PKQGQETDFDGV
+1637 PKQEQETDFDGMF
-1649 LDLPEEYEYVEYKDP
+1649 DPPEEYEYVEYKDP
-1664 YSKSADFQNPVL
+1664 YSKTADVQSPVL

-1714 DKTSQNERPTAFKK
+1714 DKTSQNERPTVFKK
-1728 VVFRKYLDSTFSIRD
+1728 VVFRKYLDSTFSIQD

-1775 SRPYSLHANGVK
+1775 SRPFSLHAKGVK

-1829 QNNESDCRTWT
+1829 QNNESDCRTWA
-1840 YYSAVNPEKDI
+1840 YYSAVNPERDM
-1851 NSGLIGPILVCRKGT
+1851 NSGLIGPLLVCRKGT
-1866 LATKPVDRREF
+1866 LAKKPMDRREF

-1895 KERIERKNRR
+1895 RERIERKNRR

-1911 FQENLKFDAING
+1911 FHDHLKFDAING

-1932 MYTNQLAKWHL
+1932 MYTNQLVKWHL

-1961 FINKELKDHRQGVY
+1961 FINKELKDHRHGVY

-2013 LVLDNVCDHPLG
+2013 LVLDNVCVHPLG
-2025 LISGTVKD
+2025 LISGTVQD
-2033 EHITASDSR
+2033 EHITASDYR
-2042 GQWYPHLARL
+2042 GPWYPHLARL

-2062 TTKTGQHIQVDF
+2062 TIKTGQHIQVDF
-2074 QRPVVIS
+2074 QRPVAIS

-2087 ARQYLKHNFVMN
+2087 AKHYFVHHFVWN

-2119 TVRKTF
+2119 TVRKVVLCHW
-2125 EGNSEAY
+2125 EWKVASL
-2132 DTKENTFFPPLIGR
+2132 KILKSLPVLWPPVG
-2146 YVRLHPSHSYNYPT
+2146 T
-2160 VRLEYFGCELDGCS
+2160 LDSGI
-2174 VPLGMESGLIKDTQI
+2174 LGMH
-2189 TASSVA
+2189 A
-2195 PSWYSGQW
+2195 
-2203 NPWYARLNMQGTI
+2203 
-2216 NAWQAKNND
+2216 
-2225 IQQWIQVELKDIKK
+2225 
-2239 ITGIITQGAKS
+2239 
-2250 LRKEMFVKAYTLEY
+2250 
-2264 SEDGKRWTKYTD
+2264 
-2276 DEDYEQKFFQGNTD
+2276 
-2290 NNGQV
+2290 
-2295 KNYIYPPIFSR
+2295 
-2306 FIRIIPKLWQKS
+2306 
-2318 ITMRIELLGCDFE
+2318 

>member
-1 MKLCSCPGALYGLA
+1 MKLCSWPAAPYGLA
-15 LLAFLCHCATAVER
+15 ILAFLCNCATAVER

-41 YTSAGQQRT
+41 YTSAGQQRYEKDHYLLE
-50 GSSYKK
+50 YKLIQ
-56 VVYREYNEGF
+56 F
-66 TQPKKHPLSSGL
+66 DCLPFAWL

-91 VVTFR
+91 IVTFK

-123 NTSLLEKEDDVIL
+123 NTSLYEKEDDIIL
-136 PGQEHTYHWE
+136 PGQEHTYQWE

-160 ITYTYLSHY
+160 ITYTYLSHF

-182 MLICKKGTLDSS
+182 MLICKKGTLDGS
-194 GKQIS
+194 GNQIH

-219 TGDPPQAQN
+219 TGGPEQAHN
-228 VKYTI
+228 VKNTI

-241 PDLDICAHSKV
+241 PDLDICVHSKV

-273 VLLHDGHKTSTVGI
+273 VLLHDGHKTSSVGI

-294 ASMTGLHPG
+294 ASMNGIHPG
-303 RWLFSSHISRHLEA
+303 RWLISSHISRHLEA

-327 CDEYTAPKRR
+327 CDEYTEPKRR

-353 AAEEII
+353 AAEEMI

-375 IKYLK
+375 SKYLK

-395 TLYKDSTFKERAED
+395 TQYKDGTFKERAED

-456 EGASYPEGGNQTHG
+456 EGARNQTHG
-470 IQPGET
+470 IQPGEI

-482 VSEEDVPMDSDPR
+482 VSEEDTPTDSDPR

-501 HSAVDIPR
+501 HSAVDTPR

-554 QDENINTYCSDP
+554 HDENINTYCSDP

-626 FELKKREEDM
+626 FELKNREEDM

-641 MTGETISMNMVN
+641 MTGETITMNMLN
-653 IGVWLLASLNSHDS
+653 IGIWLLASLNSHDS

-681 RDYVMEYSNYET
+681 RDYVMEYDYEP
-693 EYTVWKPAPIT
+693 EKFTVWKPVSISD
-704 EIKKEEPK
+704 IKKEEPK
-712 SVNPSMVDEDTD
+712 QINPIMVDEDTEI
-724 NYADILGLRTFKN
+724 YAEEFGLRTFKN
-737 LEDEVEQI
+737 FKDDVELI
-745 DLSVLYFDD
+745 DFSILDIDD
-754 GLLPTVE
+754 GLLPT
-761 SKSSVNLS
+761 
-769 DKVERIELLPLNLD
+769 I
-783 DALLPTVESKSSV
+783 
-796 NLADKVERI
+796 
-805 ELLPLDLDDA
+805 
-815 LLPTVESKSSVNLA
+815 
-829 DKVERTELLPLDLD
+829 
-843 DGLLPTVESKSSVN
+843 
-857 LSDKVERIE
+857 
-866 LLPLDLDD
+866 
-874 ALLLTVESKSSVN
+874 
-887 LSDKVERIELLPL
+887 
-900 DLDDAL
+900 
-906 LPTVESKSSVNLS
+906 
-919 DKVERIELL
+919 
-928 PLDLDDALLP
+928 
-938 TVESKS
+938 
-944 SVNLADKVERIEL
+944 
-957 LPLDLDDA
+957 
-965 LLPTVESKSSVNLSD
+965 
-980 KVERIELLPLD
+980 
-991 LDDALLQTVESKS
+991 
-1004 SVNLSDKVER
+1004 
-1014 IELLP
+1014 
-1019 LDLDDALLPTVE
+1019 
-1031 SKSSVNLADKVERI
+1031 
-1045 ELLPLDLD
+1045 
-1053 DALLPTVESKSSV
+1053 
-1066 NLADKVELIELL
+1066 
-1078 PLDLDDALL
+1078 
-1087 PTVESKSSVNLADK
+1087 
-1101 VERIELLP
+1101 
-1109 LDLDDALLPTVE
+1109 
-1121 SKSSVNLS
+1121 
-1129 DKVERI
+1129 
-1135 ELLPLDLDD
+1135 
-1144 ALLPT
+1144 
-1149 VESKSSVNLSDKV
+1149 
-1162 ERIDLLALTD
+1162 
-1172 SVISHFPVVERK
+1172 
-1184 VRNLPTK
+1184 
-1191 PVNETKSVSTNVT
+1191 ETKSPASSDELDKSHNTTFGSFNQSHGLSADEAGLDKRQSSNKVLNEKNV
-1204 LDIQI
+1204 
-1209 NANISEDSSSSL
+1209 SSSL
-1221 ETESVSGNTTRAPII
+1221 ETESISAYTTHVENVSSSLEADSVSVNTTNSPII
-1236 ETNISHTM
+1236 ETNITHTM
-1244 NETHRFPTNTIITSS
+1244 NEIHISPTNTSITSS
-1259 DAPVDESNIT
+1259 DAPVGDRNIT
-1269 MADDNAWLNSPESK
+1269 MEGDSPSLNSSESN
-1283 PLLSNQTSV
+1283 LF
-1292 NKTVIKEELNV
+1292 
-1303 KNSSDKVDG
+1303 
-1312 DRDSS
+1312 S
-1317 GHVFVYNVPSPDSLS
+1317 GHVFIYHVPSPDSLS
-1332 NISETQV
+1332 NRSETQT
-1339 EEDFVLLDSGHPLEI
+1339 EEDFVLLDGGHPSEV
-1354 STDFMTLVDTVQDI
+1354 STDYKTVVEYNVSPTDTPE
-1368 VEITENTTGIQE
+1368 EIGELTENTTMIQE
-1380 LNSTKGNY
+1380 LNSTKVNY
-1388 TSEMLSQINS
+1388 TGEMFSQVNS
-1398 ETESNLSLNLS
+1398 ETESIFNLSLS
-1409 LRNST
+1409 SPLRNST
-1414 AQSNESESSN
+1414 LQNNESESSN
-1424 ATLLDFSLHPESEI
+1424 ATLSDFSLDLESEI
-1438 TENRTSSTNDKMKSH
+1438 TENRTSPTNVTMKSH
-1453 SQISRNASQL
+1453 SEILRNASEL
-1463 FPSDSKE
+1463 FSSDSME
-1470 NTSFSLGPFNVS
+1470 NVSFSLGPFNVS
-1482 SMKDG
+1482 SMKNG
-1487 SESKSEEE
+1487 SESESEEE

-1509 TSHIDPKNE
+1509 TSHLDPKEE
-1518 HWGYEGKHELVH
+1518 HWGYEGNHELVH
-1530 MEIPDHMNKYIK
+1530 MEIPDHMNKYIS

-1552 KSEKEEKKKKVV
+1552 KTEKKKKVV
-1564 HQRVKPRKGHGMKT
+1564 HQRVKPRKGYGMKT

-1586 QPRSGFSP
+1586 QPRSDVSPKGFSP
-1594 RGFGPSVL
+1594 RGFGPSWL
-1602 TPRGTKP
+1602 TPRGSRP
-1609 VSSEEDLMGKAIVI
+1609 ISSEDDLMGKSIVI
-1623 GVPRRDFDDYELYV
+1623 GVPRRDFNDYEN
-1637 PKQGQETDFDGV
+1637 KKH
-1649 LDLPEEYEYVEYKDP
+1649 EYMNLKEYNP
-1664 YSKSADFQNPVL
+1664 FAKSL
-1676 DTTSQHFLK
+1676 LCL
-1685 MAGDKNTRTYFISV
+1685 
-1699 EEEEWDYAGY
+1699 
-1709 GQRRL
+1709 QRRL
-1714 DKTSQNERPTAFKK
+1714 DKSSQNERPTAFKK
-1728 VVFRKYLDSTFSIRD
+1728 AVFRKYLDSTFSIRD

-1765 TVLVFFRNRA
+1765 TVMVFFRNLA
-1775 SRPYSLHANGVK
+1775 SRKYSLHANGVK

-1815 TFTYMWTINSKSGP
+1815 TFIYMWTINSKSGP

-1840 YYSAVNPEKDI
+1840 YYSAVNPERDI
-1851 NSGLIGPILVCRKGT
+1851 NSGLIGPLLVCRKGT
-1866 LATKPVDRREF
+1866 LDKKPLDRREF

-1895 KERIERKNRR
+1895 RERIERKNKR
-1905 AIMDPK
+1905 AVMDPNFK
-1911 FQENLKFDAING
+1911 NNLKFDAING

-2025 LISGTVKD
+2025 LISGTVND
-2033 EHITASDSR
+2033 EHISASDSR

-2087 ARQYLKHNFVMN
+2087 AKQLLKHHFVLN

-2106 DKKKWI
+2106 DKKKWT

-2119 TVRKTF
+2119 TTF

-2132 DTKENTFFPPLIGR
+2132 DTKENIFFPPLIGR
-2146 YVRLHPSHSYNYPT
+2146 YVRLYPLHFYSYPT
-2160 VRLEYFGCELDGCS
+2160 VRLEYYGCELDGCS
-2174 VPLGMESGLIKDTQI
+2174 VPLGIESGLIKDAQI

-2195 PSWYSGQW
+2195 SSWYSGQW
-2203 NPWYARLNMQGTI
+2203 HPWYARLNKYGTA
-2216 NAWQAKNND
+2216 NAWQNND
-2225 IQQWIQVELKDIKK
+2225 IQPWIQVELKDIKK

-2250 LRKEMFVKAYTLEY
+2250 LGNEMFVTAYSLEY

-2276 DEDYEQKFFQGNTD
+2276 DEDYEQKTFQGNTD

-2295 KNYIYPPIFSR
+2295 KNYIYPPIFSK
-2306 FIRIIPKLWQKS
+2306 FIRIIPKQWQKS